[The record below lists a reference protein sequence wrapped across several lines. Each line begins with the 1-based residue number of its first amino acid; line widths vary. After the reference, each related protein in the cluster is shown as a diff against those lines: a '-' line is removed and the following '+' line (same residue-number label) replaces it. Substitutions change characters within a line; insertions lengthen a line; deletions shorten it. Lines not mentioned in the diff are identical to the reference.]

1 MNSKLKALLPH
12 IIAIAVFIG
21 LSSIYFSPLFDGNA
35 LRQSDVKQFQGMAK
49 EIVDY
54 RLMNDNKEPLWSN
67 SMFGGMPAYQVSVS
81 HDSNVLIYVDR
92 IIKLGLPTP
101 VGILFVAMLGF
112 YIFALCLKINP
123 WLGIL
128 GAIGFGFSTINILY
142 LAGGHITKV
151 NAIIYMAP
159 ALGGMLLAF
168 RGKWL
173 LGSAVFGLFLGLN
186 ITANHLQMTYY
197 FAFLLVAV
205 AIGESIRLLIQKEVI
220 TLGKT
225 IGALAVATVLGV
237 LPAASNLLTTLE
249 YSEYTT
255 RGTTDLT
262 IKPKNPTNVQEKEG
276 LNKNY
281 ILEYNFGP
289 GEFLSILAPNAKGER
304 GEYLGNDEEAMLNVD
319 GQYAEQIAQMNR
331 YWGGQS
337 FTGGAFYFGAAMI
350 AFFLLGLILL
360 KDNLKWPFLAISILA
375 ILLAS
380 NDPGGINDF
389 FINKFPMYN
398 KFRDSKMI
406 LVLLQVMIPALGVL
420 FLDRF
425 FKGLQLLK
433 NNKIITLNDKNQSFR
448 KLIRNGDGA
457 KIAGVCKG
465 ISENLKLNVNLVR
478 ALFLI
483 FSFIT
488 FGLSIVIYFIFWS
501 VLPSVNFE
509 NDQKIEGLI
518 GGKKFVV
525 SVAGIIILLI
535 AILYIIPSLSGS
547 FISAEEVKMFA
558 QAGKSQDPAQ
568 VTFVNGLKGELINT
582 RIGLYKGDMGRAL
595 LLVILACGI
604 VLASVYTKISH
615 FLISLVAIA
624 VVAFDNISVSKRYLN
639 NEEEGGVYKNYEPID
654 AAAFPSLPALADNRI
669 LASEMESVPNF
680 ATKVSELQSKMVES
694 IQYKQITDEPTRR
707 AFAAFGVLSLNTNY
721 RVLSFSNPF
730 AETTTSYFHKS
741 IGGYHG
747 AKLKRYQ
754 EIADFYI
761 FDEMNRINK
770 EISMAKN
777 VKLQAYGMAGLV
789 TNENA
794 KQVFDTIQINEIAVT
809 DSNAVLNMLNTKYLV
824 LDRTKEPIKNLNANG
839 AAWFVG
845 KMKIVNS
852 SNQEMKSLEGLNSKE
867 EAIFNQNDFASIALK
882 SSYSKDSTATI
893 RLTNYGTNVLKY
905 SSNSKTELPAIFS
918 EVYYP
923 EGWNC
928 YVDGKQIES
937 FRANYILRGAIIP
950 AGKHNIEW
958 KFEPASYIKGSRYA
972 SIFSI
977 LNLLLFLGALA
988 WEGKSMV
995 NKTEEKV
1002 K

>member
-173 LGSAVFGLFLGLN
+173 LGSAIFGLFLGLN

-205 AIGESIRLLIQKEVI
+205 AFGEAIRLLIQKEI
-220 TLGKT
+220 LTLGKT
-225 IGALAVATVLGV
+225 VVALTVATVLGV

-249 YSEYTT
+249 YSEFTT

-350 AFFLLGLILL
+350 GFFLLGLILL

-380 NDPGGINDF
+380 NDPGGINNF

-425 FKGLQLLK
+425 FKKEGIIGDK
-433 NNKIITLNDKNQSFR
+433 KIWLYAT
-448 KLIRNGDGA
+448 GG
-457 KIAGVCKG
+457 
-465 ISENLKLNVNLVR
+465 
-478 ALFLI
+478 
-483 FSFIT
+483 IT
-488 FGLSIVIYFIFWS
+488 F
-501 VLPSVNFE
+501 
-509 NDQKIEGLI
+509 
-518 GGKKFVV
+518 
-525 SVAGIIILLI
+525 LI

-604 VLASVYTKISH
+604 VLASVYTKVSH

-639 NEEEGGVYKNYEPID
+639 NEEEGGIYKSYEPID
-654 AAAFPSLPALADNRI
+654 AAAFPTLPALADNRI
-669 LASEMESVPNF
+669 LASEMGSVPNF
-680 ATKVSELQSKMVES
+680 ASKVSELQSKMVES
-694 IQYKQITDEPTRR
+694 IQYKQITDEQTRR

-777 VKLQAYGMAGLV
+777 MKLQVYGMNGMV

-824 LDRTKEPIKNLNANG
+824 LDRTKEPIKNVNANG

-852 SNQEMKSLEGLNSKE
+852 SNEEMKSLEGLNSKE
-867 EAIFNQNDFASIALK
+867 EAIFNKKEFPSIALK
-882 SSYSKDSTATI
+882 SRYSKDSTATVK
-893 RLTNYGTNVLKY
+893 LTNYGTNVLKY
-905 SSNSKTELPAIFS
+905 SSNSTTELPAIFS

-928 YVDGKQIES
+928 YVDGEQIET
-937 FRANYILRGAIIP
+937 FRANYILRGAMIP

>member
-1 MNSKLKALLPH
+1 MNSRFKALVPH
-12 IIAIAVFIG
+12 LIAIVVFIG
-21 LSSIYFSPLFDGNA
+21 LSSIYFSPLFEGNA

-54 RLMNDNKEPLWSN
+54 RLMNEGKEPLWTN
-67 SMFGGMPAYQVSVS
+67 SMFGGMPAYQISVA

-92 IIKLGLPTP
+92 MMKLGLPTP
-101 VGILFVAMLGF
+101 VGLLFVAMLGF
-112 YIFALCLKINP
+112 YIFALCLRVNP

-128 GAIGFGFSTINILY
+128 GAIAFGFSTINILY
-142 LAGGHITKV
+142 IAGGHMTKV

-159 ALGGMLLAF
+159 ALGGMILAF

-173 LGSAVFGLFLGLN
+173 LGSILFALFLGLN

-197 FAFLLVAV
+197 LAFLLAAV

-225 IGALAVATVLGV
+225 IGALALATVIGI
-237 LPAASNLLTTLE
+237 LPSASNLLTTLE
-249 YSEYTT
+249 YSKYTT

-262 IKPKNPTNVQEKEG
+262 IKPKNPTNAQEKEG

-304 GEYLGNDEEAMLNVD
+304 GEYLGNDVVVMENVD
-319 GQYAEQIAQMNR
+319 GQYAQQIAQMNR

-337 FTGGAFYFGAAMI
+337 FTGGAFYFGAFMI

-406 LVLLQVMIPALGVL
+406 LVLLQVMVPAFGVL

-425 FKGLQLLK
+425 FKK
-433 NNKIITLNDKNQSFR
+433 
-448 KLIRNGDGA
+448 
-457 KIAGVCKG
+457 
-465 ISENLKLNVNLVR
+465 E
-478 ALFLI
+478 
-483 FSFIT
+483 
-488 FGLSIVIYFIFWS
+488 
-501 VLPSVNFE
+501 
-509 NDQKIEGLI
+509 
-518 GGKKFVV
+518 
-525 SVAGIIILLI
+525 GIIGDKKIWLYVTGGVTLLMV
-535 AILYIIPSLSGS
+535 ILYIIPSLSGS

-558 QAGKSQDPAQ
+558 QAAKSPDPAQ
-568 VTFVNGLKGELINT
+568 VSFVNGLKGELINT

-595 LLVILACGI
+595 FLVILACGI
-604 VLASVYTKISH
+604 VLASVYTKMSH
-615 FLISLVAIA
+615 LVFTGIAIA
-624 VVAFDNISVSKRYLN
+624 IVSFDNISISKRYLN
-639 NEEEGGVYKNYEPID
+639 NEEEGGVYKSYEPID
-654 AAAFPSLPALADNRI
+654 AAAFPTLPALADNRI
-669 LASEMESVPNF
+669 LANEMESVPSF
-680 ATKVSELQSKMVES
+680 ASKVSDLQSKMVES
-694 IQYKQITDEPTRR
+694 IQYKQITDEQTRS
-707 AFAAFGVLSLNTNY
+707 AIAAFGVLNLNTDY

-747 AKLKRYQ
+747 AKLKRFQ

-761 FDEMNRINK
+761 FDDLNRINR
-770 EISMAKN
+770 EIGMAKN
-777 VKLQAYGMAGLV
+777 VKLQEYGMTGIV

-794 KQVFDTIQINEIAVT
+794 KQIFDTIQIDEIAVT
-809 DSNAVLNMLNTKYLV
+809 DSNAVLNMLNTKYLIV
-824 LDRTKEPIKNLNANG
+824 DRTKNPVKNTNTNG

-845 KMKIVNS
+845 TVKLVNS
-852 SNQEMKSLEGLNSKE
+852 SNDEMKALEGLNSKN
-867 EAIFNQNDFASIALK
+867 EAIFNTKDFPSISMK
-882 SSYSKDSTATI
+882 KSYSKDSNATMK
-893 RLTNYGTNVLKY
+893 LTSYGTDILKY
-905 SSNSKTELPAIFS
+905 TSNSKTELPAIFS

-928 YVDGKQIES
+928 YVDEKQIET
-937 FRANYILRGAIIP
+937 FRVNYILRGAIIP
-950 AGKHNIEW
+950 AGKHTIEW
-958 KFEPASYIKGSRYA
+958 KFEPISYIKGSTYA

-977 LNLLLFLGALA
+977 LLLLTFFGVSGLELKKVLG
-988 WEGKSMV
+988 K
-995 NKTEEKV
+995 EEKV
-1002 K
+1002 KA

>member
-12 IIAIAVFIG
+12 IVAIAVFIG

-54 RLMNDNKEPLWSN
+54 RLINDNKEPLWSN

-92 IIKLGLPTP
+92 MMKLGLPTP

-159 ALGGMLLAF
+159 ALGGVLLAF

-173 LGSAVFGLFLGLN
+173 LGSSIFGLFLGLN

-205 AIGESIRLLIQKEVI
+205 ALGEAIRLLIQKEI
-220 TLGKT
+220 LTLGKT
-225 IGALAVATVLGV
+225 VGALAVATVFGV

-249 YSEYTT
+249 YSEFTT

-304 GEYLGNDEEAMLNVD
+304 GEYIGNDEEAMANVD

-360 KDNLKWPFLAISILA
+360 KDNLKWPFLVISILA

-425 FKGLQLLK
+425 FKK
-433 NNKIITLNDKNQSFR
+433 
-448 KLIRNGDGA
+448 
-457 KIAGVCKG
+457 
-465 ISENLKLNVNLVR
+465 E
-478 ALFLI
+478 
-483 FSFIT
+483 
-488 FGLSIVIYFIFWS
+488 
-501 VLPSVNFE
+501 
-509 NDQKIEGLI
+509 
-518 GGKKFVV
+518 
-525 SVAGIIILLI
+525 GIIGDKKIWLYATGGVTLLI
-535 AILYIIPSLSGS
+535 ASLYIIPSLSGS

-568 VTFVNGLKGELINT
+568 VTFVNGLKGELIQT

-615 FLISLVAIA
+615 LVISLVAIA

-639 NEEEGGVYKNYEPID
+639 NEEEGGIYKSYESID
-654 AAAFPSLPALADNRI
+654 AAAFPTLPALADNRI
-669 LASEMESVPNF
+669 LSNEMESVPNY
-680 ATKVSELQSKMVES
+680 ASKVSELQSKMVES
-694 IQYKQITDEPTRR
+694 IQYKQITDEQTRR

-777 VKLQAYGMAGLV
+777 VKLQAYGMTGIV

-794 KQVFDTIQINEIAVT
+794 KQVFDTIQIGKIAVT

-824 LDRTKEPIKNLNANG
+824 LDRTKEPVKNVNANG

-852 SNQEMKSLEGLNSKE
+852 SNEEMKSLEGLNSKD
-867 EAIFNQNDFASIALK
+867 EAIFNKKDFAMIAMK

-893 RLTNYGTNVLKY
+893 KLTSYGTNVLKY

-928 YVDGKQIES
+928 YVDGKLIES

-958 KFEPASYIKGSRYA
+958 KFEPVSYIKGSRYA

-977 LNLLLFLGALA
+977 LNLLLFLGTLA
-988 WEGKSMV
+988 WEGKSILS
-995 NKTEEKV
+995 KSEEEAK
-1002 K
+1002 

>member
-12 IIAIAVFIG
+12 FIAIIVFIG

-54 RLMNDNKEPLWSN
+54 RLMNEGKEPLWTN
-67 SMFGGMPAYQVSVS
+67 SMFGGMPAYQISVA

-92 IIKLGLPTP
+92 VIKLGLPTP

-112 YIFALCLKINP
+112 YIFALCLRINP

-142 LAGGHITKV
+142 LAGGHVTKV

-173 LGSAVFGLFLGLN
+173 LGSVIFGLFLGLN

-205 AIGESIRLLIQKEVI
+205 ALGEAIRLLIQKEI
-220 TLGKT
+220 LTLGKT
-225 IGALAVATVLGV
+225 VGALAVATVFGV

-289 GEFLSILAPNAKGER
+289 GEFLSIIAPNAKGER
-304 GEYLGNDEEAMLNVD
+304 GEYLGNDEEAMANVD

-337 FTGGAFYFGAAMI
+337 FTGGAFYFGATMI

-360 KDNLKWPFLAISILA
+360 KDNLKWPFLAIGILA

-406 LVLLQVMIPALGVL
+406 LVLLQVMVPALGVL

-425 FKGLQLLK
+425 FKK
-433 NNKIITLNDKNQSFR
+433 
-448 KLIRNGDGA
+448 
-457 KIAGVCKG
+457 
-465 ISENLKLNVNLVR
+465 E
-478 ALFLI
+478 
-483 FSFIT
+483 
-488 FGLSIVIYFIFWS
+488 
-501 VLPSVNFE
+501 
-509 NDQKIEGLI
+509 
-518 GGKKFVV
+518 
-525 SVAGIIILLI
+525 GIIGDKKIWLFATGGITLLI
-535 AILYIIPSLSGS
+535 AILYIIPSISGS

-558 QAGKSQDPAQ
+558 QAAKSPDPGQ
-568 VTFVNGLKGELINT
+568 VSFVNGLKVELINT

-604 VLASVYTKISH
+604 VLASVYTKVSH
-615 FLISLVAIA
+615 LVISLVAIA
-624 VVAFDNISVSKRYLN
+624 VVAFDNISVSKRYLS

-654 AAAFPSLPALADNRI
+654 AAAFPTLPALADNRI
-669 LASEMESVPNF
+669 LVSEMESVPNF
-680 ATKVSELQSKMVES
+680 ASKVSELQSKMVES
-694 IQYKQITDEPTRR
+694 IQYKQITDEQTRR

-777 VKLQAYGMAGLV
+777 VKLQAYGMSGIV

-794 KQVFDTIQINEIAVT
+794 KQVFDTIQIGEIAVT

-824 LDRTKEPIKNLNANG
+824 LDRTKEPIKNVNANG

-852 SNQEMKSLEGLNSKE
+852 SNEEMKALEGLNSKE
-867 EAIFNQNDFASIALK
+867 EAIFNKKDFASIAVN
-882 SSYSKDSTATI
+882 SSYSKDSNATI
-893 RLTNYGTNVLKY
+893 MLTNYGTNVLKY
-905 SSNSKTELPAIFS
+905 SSNSKTELPAVFS

-928 YVDGKQIES
+928 YVDGKQIET

-958 KFEPASYIKGSRYA
+958 KFEPTSYVKGSTYA

-977 LNLLLFLGALA
+977 LMLLTFFGVSGLELKKALG
-988 WEGKSMV
+988 K
-995 NKTEEKV
+995 EEEV
-1002 K
+1002 KA

>member
-1 MNSKLKALLPH
+1 MNSKFKALIPH
-12 IIAIAVFIG
+12 VVAIAVFIG
-21 LSSIYFSPLFDGNA
+21 LASIYFSPLFEGNA

-54 RLMNDNKEPLWSN
+54 RLMNEGKEPLWTN
-67 SMFGGMPAYQVSVS
+67 SMFGGMPAYQISVT

-92 IIKLGLPTP
+92 MMKLGLPTP

-112 YIFALCLKINP
+112 YIFALCLRVNP

-128 GAIGFGFSTINILY
+128 GAIAFGFSTINILY
-142 LAGGHITKV
+142 IAGGHITKV

-159 ALGGMLLAF
+159 ALGGMILAF

-173 LGSAVFGLFLGLN
+173 LGSGIFALFLGLN

-197 FAFLLVAV
+197 LAFLLAAV

-225 IGALAVATVLGV
+225 IGALALATAIGI
-237 LPAASNLLTTLE
+237 LPSASNLLTTLE
-249 YSEYTT
+249 YSNFTT

-289 GEFLSILAPNAKGER
+289 GEFLSIIAPNTKGER
-304 GEYLGNDEEAMLNVD
+304 GEYLGNDEAAMENVD
-319 GQYAEQIAQMNR
+319 SQYAQQIAQMNR

-337 FTGGAFYFGAAMI
+337 FTGGAFYFGAFMI

-406 LVLLQVMIPALGVL
+406 LVLLQVMVPALGVL

-425 FKGLQLLK
+425 LK
-433 NNKIITLNDKNQSFR
+433 KEGILGDKKIW
-448 KLIRNGDGA
+448 LIATG
-457 KIAGVCKG
+457 GV
-465 ISENLKLNVNLVR
+465 
-478 ALFLI
+478 
-483 FSFIT
+483 T
-488 FGLSIVIYFIFWS
+488 
-501 VLPSVNFE
+501 
-509 NDQKIEGLI
+509 
-518 GGKKFVV
+518 
-525 SVAGIIILLI
+525 LLI

-547 FISAEEVKMFA
+547 FISSEEVKMFA
-558 QAGKSQDPAQ
+558 QAAKSTDPTQ
-568 VTFVNGLKGELINT
+568 VSFVNGLKSELVKT
-582 RIGLYKGDMGRAL
+582 RIGLYQGDMGRAL
-595 LLVILACGI
+595 FLVILACGI
-604 VLASVYTKISH
+604 VLATVYSKVSH
-615 FLISLVAIA
+615 LLFMGIAIA
-624 VVAFDNISVSKRYLN
+624 IVAFDNISISKRYLN
-639 NEEEGGVYKNYEPID
+639 NEEEDGVYKSYEPTD
-654 AAAFPSLPALADNRI
+654 AAAFPTLPSIADNQI
-669 LASEMESVPNF
+669 LSNEAGTIANFSRKVANLQAKMAESV
-680 ATKVSELQSKMVES
+680 
-694 IQYKQITDEPTRR
+694 QYEQITDEQTRT
-707 AFAAFGVLSLNTNY
+707 AIASFGVLNLNTDY
-721 RVLSFSNPF
+721 RVLSFSNAF

-761 FDEMNRINK
+761 FDELNRINR
-770 EISMAKN
+770 EIGKAKN
-777 VKLQAYGMAGLV
+777 VKLQAYGMTGIV

-794 KQVFDTIQINEIAVT
+794 KQIFDTIQIDEIAVS
-809 DSNAVLNMLNTKYLV
+809 DSNAVLNMLNTKYLIV
-824 LDRTKEPIKNLNANG
+824 DRTKNPVKNTNTNG

-845 KMKIVNS
+845 TVKFVNS
-852 SNQEMKSLEGLNSKE
+852 SNDEMKALEGLNSKN
-867 EAIFNQNDFASIALK
+867 EAIFNSKDFPSISMKKA
-882 SSYSKDSTATI
+882 YSKDSTATI
-893 RLTNYGTNVLKY
+893 ELTSYGTDILKY
-905 SSNSKTELPAIFS
+905 SSNSKTALPAIFS

-928 YVDGKQIES
+928 YVDGKQIET

-950 AGKHNIEW
+950 AGKHAVEW
-958 KFEPASYIKGSRYA
+958 KFEPESYTKGSTYA
-972 SIFSI
+972 SIFSV
-977 LNLLLFLGALA
+977 LTLLLFLGVTGL
-988 WEGKSMV
+988 EFKNQLKS
-995 NKTEEKV
+995 EV
-1002 K
+1002 KE

>member
-1 MNSKLKALLPH
+1 MNSKFKALIPH
-12 IIAIAVFIG
+12 VVAIAVFIG
-21 LSSIYFSPLFDGNA
+21 LAAMYFSPLFDGNA

-54 RLMNDNKEPLWSN
+54 RLMNEGKEPLWTN
-67 SMFGGMPAYQVSVS
+67 SMFGGMPAYQISVT
-81 HDSNVLIYVDR
+81 HDSNVLIYLDR
-92 IIKLGLPTP
+92 MMKLGLPTP

-112 YIFALCLKINP
+112 YIFALCLRVNP

-128 GAIGFGFSTINILY
+128 GAIAFGFSSINILY
-142 LAGGHITKV
+142 IAGGHITKV

-159 ALGGMLLAF
+159 ALGGMILAF

-173 LGSAVFGLFLGLN
+173 LGSGIFALFLGLN
-186 ITANHLQMTYY
+186 VTANHLQMTYY
-197 FAFLLVAV
+197 LAFLLAAV

-225 IGALAVATVLGV
+225 IGALALATVIGI
-237 LPAASNLLTTLE
+237 LPSASNLLTTLE

-276 LNKNY
+276 LNKKY

-304 GEYLGNDEEAMLNVD
+304 GEYLGNDEAAMENVD
-319 GQYAEQIAQMNR
+319 SQYAQQIAQMNR

-337 FTGGAFYFGAAMI
+337 FTGGAFYFGAFMI

-406 LVLLQVMIPALGVL
+406 LVLLQVMVPALGVL

-425 FKGLQLLK
+425 FKKEGIIGDK
-433 NNKIITLNDKNQSFR
+433 KIWLYAT
-448 KLIRNGDGA
+448 GG
-457 KIAGVCKG
+457 
-465 ISENLKLNVNLVR
+465 
-478 ALFLI
+478 
-483 FSFIT
+483 IT
-488 FGLSIVIYFIFWS
+488 F
-501 VLPSVNFE
+501 
-509 NDQKIEGLI
+509 
-518 GGKKFVV
+518 
-525 SVAGIIILLI
+525 LI

-547 FISAEEVKMFA
+547 FISSEEVKMFV
-558 QAGKSQDPAQ
+558 QAAKSPDPAQ
-568 VTFVNGLKGELINT
+568 VSFVNGLKGELINT

-595 LLVILACGI
+595 FLVILACGI
-604 VLASVYTKISH
+604 VLASVYTKMSH
-615 FLISLVAIA
+615 LVFTGIAIA
-624 VVAFDNISVSKRYLN
+624 IVAFDTISISKRYLN
-639 NEEEGGVYKNYEPID
+639 NDEEGGVYKSYEPID
-654 AAAFPSLPALADNRI
+654 AAAFPTLPALADNRI
-669 LASEMESVPNF
+669 LANEMESVPSF
-680 ATKVSELQSKMVES
+680 ASKVSELQSKMVES
-694 IQYKQITDEPTRR
+694 IQYKQITDEQTRR
-707 AFAAFGVLSLNTNY
+707 AIASFGVLNLNTDY

-761 FDEMNRINK
+761 FDELNRINR
-770 EISMAKN
+770 EIGMAKN
-777 VKLQAYGMAGLV
+777 VKLQAYGMTGIV

-794 KQVFDTIQINEIAVT
+794 KQIFDTIQIDEIAVT
-809 DSNAVLNMLNTKYLV
+809 DSNTVLNMLNTKYLIV
-824 LDRTKEPIKNLNANG
+824 DRTKNPVKNTNTNG

-845 KMKIVNS
+845 TVKLVNS
-852 SNQEMKSLEGLNSKE
+852 SNDEMKALDGLNSKN
-867 EAIFNQNDFASIALK
+867 EAIFNTKDFPSISMKKA
-882 SSYSKDSTATI
+882 YTKDSTATI
-893 RLTNYGTNVLKY
+893 KLTSYGTNILKY
-905 SSNSKTELPAIFS
+905 TSNSKTELPAIFS

-928 YVDGKQIES
+928 YVDGKQVEI

-950 AGKHNIEW
+950 AGKHAIEW
-958 KFEPASYIKGSRYA
+958 KFEPESYTKGSTYA

-977 LNLLLFLGALA
+977 LTLLLFFGVIGFELKML
-988 WEGKSMV
+988 K
-995 NKTEEKV
+995 K
-1002 K
+1002 

>member
-1 MNSKLKALLPH
+1 MNSKFKALIPH
-12 IIAIAVFIG
+12 LVAIAVFIG
-21 LSSIYFSPLFDGNA
+21 LASMYFSPLFEGNA

-54 RLMNDNKEPLWSN
+54 RLMNEGKEPLWTN
-67 SMFGGMPAYQVSVS
+67 SMFGGMPAYQISVA

-92 IIKLGLPTP
+92 MMKLGLPTP

-112 YIFALCLKINP
+112 YIFALCLRVNP

-128 GAIGFGFSTINILY
+128 GAIAFGFSTINILY
-142 LAGGHITKV
+142 IAGGHITKV

-159 ALGGMLLAF
+159 ALGGMILAF

-173 LGSAVFGLFLGLN
+173 LGSGIFALFLGLN
-186 ITANHLQMTYY
+186 VTANHLQMTYY
-197 FAFLLVAV
+197 LAFLLAAV
-205 AIGESIRLLIQKEVI
+205 AIGESIRLLIQKEII

-225 IGALAVATVLGV
+225 VGALAVATVIGI
-237 LPAASNLLTTLE
+237 LPSASNLLTTLE

-304 GEYLGNDEEAMLNVD
+304 GEYLGNDEAAMENVD
-319 GQYAEQIAQMNR
+319 GQYAQQIAQMNR

-337 FTGGAFYFGAAMI
+337 FTGGAFYFGAFMI

-406 LVLLQVMIPALGVL
+406 LVLLQVMVPALGVL

-425 FKGLQLLK
+425 FKK
-433 NNKIITLNDKNQSFR
+433 
-448 KLIRNGDGA
+448 
-457 KIAGVCKG
+457 
-465 ISENLKLNVNLVR
+465 E
-478 ALFLI
+478 
-483 FSFIT
+483 
-488 FGLSIVIYFIFWS
+488 
-501 VLPSVNFE
+501 
-509 NDQKIEGLI
+509 
-518 GGKKFVV
+518 
-525 SVAGIIILLI
+525 GIIGDKKIWLFATGGVTLLI
-535 AILYIIPSLSGS
+535 AILYIVPSLSGS

-558 QAGKSQDPAQ
+558 QAAKSPDPAQ
-568 VTFVNGLKGELINT
+568 VSFVNGLKGELINT

-604 VLASVYTKISH
+604 VLASVYTKVSH
-615 FLISLVAIA
+615 ILISLVAIA
-624 VVAFDNISVSKRYLN
+624 VVAFDNISVSKRYLG

-654 AAAFPSLPALADNRI
+654 AAAFPTLPALADNRI
-669 LASEMESVPNF
+669 LASEMESVPDF
-680 ATKVSELQSKMVES
+680 ASKVSELQSKMVES
-694 IQYKQITDEPTRR
+694 IQYKQITNEQTRR
-707 AFAAFGVLSLNTNY
+707 AIAAFGILNLNTDY

-777 VKLQAYGMAGLV
+777 VKLQAYGMTGIV

-794 KQVFDTIQINEIAVT
+794 KQVFDTIQIGEIAVT

-824 LDRTKEPIKNLNANG
+824 LDRTKEPIKNVNANG

-852 SNQEMKSLEGLNSKE
+852 SNEEMKSLEGLNSKD
-867 EAIFNQNDFASIALK
+867 EAIFNKKDFASIAVK
-882 SSYSKDSTATI
+882 SSYSKDSSAI
-893 RLTNYGTNVLKY
+893 IKLTSYGTNVLKY

-928 YVDGKQIES
+928 YVDGKQIET
-937 FRANYILRGAIIP
+937 FRANYILRGAMIP
-950 AGKHNIEW
+950 VGKHNIEW
-958 KFEPASYIKGSRYA
+958 KFEPASYIKGSTYA

-977 LNLLLFLGALA
+977 LLLLTFFGVSGLELKKELG
-988 WEGKSMV
+988 KD
-995 NKTEEKV
+995 EEV
-1002 K
+1002 KA

>member
-173 LGSAVFGLFLGLN
+173 LGSAIFGLFLGLN

-205 AIGESIRLLIQKEVI
+205 AFGEAVRLLIRKENLS
-220 TLGKT
+220 LGKT

-249 YSEYTT
+249 YSEFTT

-350 AFFLLGLILL
+350 GFFLLGLILL

-380 NDPGGINDF
+380 NDPGGINNF

-425 FKGLQLLK
+425 FKKEGIIGDK
-433 NNKIITLNDKNQSFR
+433 KIWLYAT
-448 KLIRNGDGA
+448 GG
-457 KIAGVCKG
+457 
-465 ISENLKLNVNLVR
+465 
-478 ALFLI
+478 
-483 FSFIT
+483 IT
-488 FGLSIVIYFIFWS
+488 F
-501 VLPSVNFE
+501 
-509 NDQKIEGLI
+509 
-518 GGKKFVV
+518 
-525 SVAGIIILLI
+525 LI

-604 VLASVYTKISH
+604 VLASVYTKVSH

-639 NEEEGGVYKNYEPID
+639 NEEEGGIYKSYEPID
-654 AAAFPSLPALADNRI
+654 AAAFPTLPALADNRI
-669 LASEMESVPNF
+669 LESEMGSVPNF
-680 ATKVSELQSKMVES
+680 ASKVSELQSKMVES
-694 IQYKQITDEPTRR
+694 IQYKQITDEQTRR

-777 VKLQAYGMAGLV
+777 MKLQVYGMNGMV

-824 LDRTKEPIKNLNANG
+824 LDRTKEPIKNVNANG

-852 SNQEMKSLEGLNSKE
+852 SNEEMKSLEGLNSKE
-867 EAIFNQNDFASIALK
+867 EAIFNKKEFPSIALK
-882 SSYSKDSTATI
+882 SRYSKDSTATVK
-893 RLTNYGTNVLKY
+893 LTNYGTNILKY
-905 SSNSKTELPAIFS
+905 SSNSTTELPAIFS

-928 YVDGKQIES
+928 YVDGEQIET
-937 FRANYILRGAIIP
+937 FRANYILRGAMIP

>member
-1 MNSKLKALLPH
+1 
-12 IIAIAVFIG
+12 
-21 LSSIYFSPLFDGNA
+21 
-35 LRQSDVKQFQGMAK
+35 
-49 EIVDY
+49 
-54 RLMNDNKEPLWSN
+54 
-67 SMFGGMPAYQVSVS
+67 
-81 HDSNVLIYVDR
+81 
-92 IIKLGLPTP
+92 
-101 VGILFVAMLGF
+101 
-112 YIFALCLKINP
+112 
-123 WLGIL
+123 
-128 GAIGFGFSTINILY
+128 
-142 LAGGHITKV
+142 
-151 NAIIYMAP
+151 
-159 ALGGMLLAF
+159 
-168 RGKWL
+168 
-173 LGSAVFGLFLGLN
+173 
-186 ITANHLQMTYY
+186 
-197 FAFLLVAV
+197 
-205 AIGESIRLLIQKEVI
+205 
-220 TLGKT
+220 
-225 IGALAVATVLGV
+225 
-237 LPAASNLLTTLE
+237 
-249 YSEYTT
+249 
-255 RGTTDLT
+255 
-262 IKPKNPTNVQEKEG
+262 
-276 LNKNY
+276 
-281 ILEYNFGP
+281 
-289 GEFLSILAPNAKGER
+289 
-304 GEYLGNDEEAMLNVD
+304 
-319 GQYAEQIAQMNR
+319 MNR

-350 AFFLLGLILL
+350 GFFLLGLILL

-380 NDPGGINDF
+380 NDPGGINNF

-425 FKGLQLLK
+425 FKKEGIIGDK
-433 NNKIITLNDKNQSFR
+433 KIWLYAT
-448 KLIRNGDGA
+448 GG
-457 KIAGVCKG
+457 
-465 ISENLKLNVNLVR
+465 
-478 ALFLI
+478 
-483 FSFIT
+483 IT
-488 FGLSIVIYFIFWS
+488 F
-501 VLPSVNFE
+501 
-509 NDQKIEGLI
+509 
-518 GGKKFVV
+518 
-525 SVAGIIILLI
+525 LI

-604 VLASVYTKISH
+604 VLASVYTKVSH
-615 FLISLVAIA
+615 LVISLVAIA

-639 NEEEGGVYKNYEPID
+639 NEEEGGVYKSYEPID
-654 AAAFPSLPALADNRI
+654 AAAFPTLPALADNRI

-680 ATKVSELQSKMVES
+680 ASKVSELQSKMVES
-694 IQYKQITDEPTRR
+694 IQYKQITDEQARR

-754 EIADFYI
+754 EIADFYV

-777 VKLQAYGMAGLV
+777 MKLQVYGMNGMV

-824 LDRTKEPIKNLNANG
+824 LDRTKEPIKNVNANG
-839 AAWFVG
+839 AAWFVR

-852 SNQEMKSLEGLNSKE
+852 SNEEMKSLEGLNSKE
-867 EAIFNQNDFASIALK
+867 EAIFNKKDFASIAVK
-882 SSYSKDSTATI
+882 SSYSKDSSATI
-893 RLTNYGTNVLKY
+893 KLTNYGTNVLKY
-905 SSNSKTELPAIFS
+905 SSNSTTELPAIFS
-918 EVYYP
+918 EIYYP

-928 YVDGKQIES
+928 YVDGEQIET
-937 FRANYILRGAIIP
+937 FRANYILRGAMIP

-977 LNLLLFLGALA
+977 LNLLLFLGTLA

>member
-1 MNSKLKALLPH
+1 MNSKFKALIPH
-12 IIAIAVFIG
+12 VVAIAVFIG
-21 LSSIYFSPLFDGNA
+21 LASMYFSPLFEGNA

-54 RLMNDNKEPLWSN
+54 RLVNEGKEPLWTN
-67 SMFGGMPAYQVSVS
+67 SMFGGMPAYQISVA

-92 IIKLGLPTP
+92 MMKLGLPTP

-112 YIFALCLKINP
+112 YIFALCLRVNP

-128 GAIGFGFSTINILY
+128 GAIAFGFSTINILY
-142 LAGGHITKV
+142 IAGGHITKV

-159 ALGGMLLAF
+159 ALGGMILAF

-173 LGSAVFGLFLGLN
+173 LGSGIFALFLGLN

-197 FAFLLVAV
+197 LAFLLAAV

-225 IGALAVATVLGV
+225 IGALALATVIGI
-237 LPAASNLLTTLE
+237 LPSASNLLTTLE

-304 GEYLGNDEEAMLNVD
+304 GEYLGNDEAAMENVD
-319 GQYAEQIAQMNR
+319 SQYAQQIAQMNR

-337 FTGGAFYFGAAMI
+337 FTGGAFYFGAFMI

-406 LVLLQVMIPALGVL
+406 LVLLQVMVPALGVL

-425 FKGLQLLK
+425 FKK
-433 NNKIITLNDKNQSFR
+433 
-448 KLIRNGDGA
+448 
-457 KIAGVCKG
+457 
-465 ISENLKLNVNLVR
+465 E
-478 ALFLI
+478 
-483 FSFIT
+483 
-488 FGLSIVIYFIFWS
+488 
-501 VLPSVNFE
+501 
-509 NDQKIEGLI
+509 
-518 GGKKFVV
+518 
-525 SVAGIIILLI
+525 GIIGDKKIWLYATGGVTLLI

-558 QAGKSQDPAQ
+558 QAAKSTDPAQ

-595 LLVILACGI
+595 FLVILACGV
-604 VLASVYTKISH
+604 VLASVYTKLSH
-615 FLISLVAIA
+615 LVFTGIAIA
-624 VVAFDNISVSKRYLN
+624 IVAFDNISISKRYLN
-639 NEEEGGVYKNYEPID
+639 NEEEGGVYKSYEPID
-654 AAAFPSLPALADNRI
+654 AAAFPTLPALADNRI
-669 LASEMESVPNF
+669 LASEMESVPSF
-680 ATKVSELQSKMVES
+680 GSKVSELQSKMVES
-694 IQYKQITDEPTRR
+694 IQYKQITDEQTRR
-707 AFAAFGVLSLNTNY
+707 AIAAFGVLNLNTDY

-761 FDEMNRINK
+761 FDELNRINR
-770 EISMAKN
+770 EIGMAKN
-777 VKLQAYGMAGLV
+777 VKLQAYGMTGIV

-794 KQVFDTIQINEIAVT
+794 KQIFDTIQIDEIAVT
-809 DSNAVLNMLNTKYLV
+809 DSNAVLNMLNTKYLII
-824 LDRTKEPIKNLNANG
+824 DRTKNPVKNTNTNG

-845 KMKIVNS
+845 TVKLVNS
-852 SNQEMKSLEGLNSKE
+852 SNDEMKALEGLNSKN
-867 EAIFNQNDFASIALK
+867 EAIFNTKDFPSISMKKA
-882 SSYSKDSTATI
+882 YSKDSTATI
-893 RLTNYGTNVLKY
+893 KLTSYGTDILKY
-905 SSNSKTELPAIFS
+905 TSNSKTELPAIFS

-928 YVDGKQIES
+928 YVDGKQIET

-950 AGKHNIEW
+950 AGKHAIEW
-958 KFEPASYIKGSRYA
+958 KFEPASYTKGSTYA

-977 LNLLLFLGALA
+977 LTLLLFFGVTGLELKNQFSSSIK
-988 WEGKSMV
+988 ES
-995 NKTEEKV
+995 
-1002 K
+1002 

>member
-173 LGSAVFGLFLGLN
+173 LGSAIFGLFLGLN

-205 AIGESIRLLIQKEVI
+205 AFGEAVRLLIRKENLS
-220 TLGKT
+220 LGKT

-249 YSEYTT
+249 YSEFTT

-350 AFFLLGLILL
+350 GFFLLGLILL

-380 NDPGGINDF
+380 NDPGGINNF

-425 FKGLQLLK
+425 FKKEGIIGDK
-433 NNKIITLNDKNQSFR
+433 KIWLYAT
-448 KLIRNGDGA
+448 GG
-457 KIAGVCKG
+457 
-465 ISENLKLNVNLVR
+465 
-478 ALFLI
+478 
-483 FSFIT
+483 IT
-488 FGLSIVIYFIFWS
+488 F
-501 VLPSVNFE
+501 
-509 NDQKIEGLI
+509 
-518 GGKKFVV
+518 
-525 SVAGIIILLI
+525 LI

-604 VLASVYTKISH
+604 VLASVYTKVSH

-639 NEEEGGVYKNYEPID
+639 NEEEGGIYKSYEPID
-654 AAAFPSLPALADNRI
+654 AAAFPTLPALADNRI
-669 LASEMESVPNF
+669 LASEMGSVPNF
-680 ATKVSELQSKMVES
+680 ASKVSELQSKMVES
-694 IQYKQITDEPTRR
+694 IQYKQITDEQTRR

-777 VKLQAYGMAGLV
+777 MKLQVYGMNGMV

-824 LDRTKEPIKNLNANG
+824 LDRTKEPIKNVNANG

-852 SNQEMKSLEGLNSKE
+852 SNEEMKSLEGLNSKE
-867 EAIFNQNDFASIALK
+867 EAIFNKKEFPSIALK
-882 SSYSKDSTATI
+882 SRYSKDSTATVK
-893 RLTNYGTNVLKY
+893 LTNYGTNILKY
-905 SSNSKTELPAIFS
+905 SSNSTTELPAIFS

-928 YVDGKQIES
+928 YVDGEQIET
-937 FRANYILRGAIIP
+937 FRANYILRGAMIP

-958 KFEPASYIKGSRYA
+958 KFEPASYLKGSRYA

>member
-12 IIAIAVFIG
+12 IIAITIFLG
-21 LSSIYFSPLFDGNA
+21 LSSIYFSPLFEGYS

-54 RLMNDNKEPLWSN
+54 RLVNDNKEPLWSN

-112 YIFALCLKINP
+112 YIFALCLRINP

-142 LAGGHITKV
+142 LAGGHVTKV

-173 LGSAVFGLFLGLN
+173 FGSAIFGLFLGLN

-205 AIGESIRLLIQKEVI
+205 ALGEAIRLLIQKEII

-225 IGALAVATVLGV
+225 VGALAVAAVFGI

-249 YSEYTT
+249 YSEFTT

-276 LNKNY
+276 LNINY

-289 GEFLSILAPNAKGER
+289 GEFLSILAPNAKGEK
-304 GEYLGNDEEAMLNVD
+304 GEYLGNDEEAMENVD
-319 GQYAEQIAQMNR
+319 GQYAQQISQMNR

-337 FTGGAFYFGAAMI
+337 FTGGAFYFGATMI

-360 KDNLKWPFLAISILA
+360 KDNLKWPFLVISILA

-380 NDPGGINDF
+380 NDPSGINDF

-425 FKGLQLLK
+425 FKK
-433 NNKIITLNDKNQSFR
+433 
-448 KLIRNGDGA
+448 
-457 KIAGVCKG
+457 
-465 ISENLKLNVNLVR
+465 E
-478 ALFLI
+478 
-483 FSFIT
+483 
-488 FGLSIVIYFIFWS
+488 
-501 VLPSVNFE
+501 
-509 NDQKIEGLI
+509 
-518 GGKKFVV
+518 
-525 SVAGIIILLI
+525 GIIGDKKIWLYATGGVTLLVV
-535 AILYIIPSLSGS
+535 ALYLIPSISGS

-558 QAGKSQDPAQ
+558 EAGKSQDPAQ
-568 VTFVNGLKGELINT
+568 ISFVNGLKGELINT

-604 VLASVYTKISH
+604 VLATVYTKVSH
-615 FLISLVAIA
+615 LILSILAICL
-624 VVAFDNISVSKRYLN
+624 VAFDNISISKRYLS
-639 NEEEGGVYKNYEPID
+639 NEEEGGVYKNYEEKGLSS
-654 AAAFPSLPALADNRI
+654 FPTLPALADNTI
-669 LASEMESVPNF
+669 LMSEYNSIPQFQAKVQELAAKME
-680 ATKVSELQSKMVES
+680 TS
-694 IQYKQITDEPTRR
+694 IQYELITDEQTRK
-707 AFAAFGVLSLNTNY
+707 AIAAFGVLNLNTDF
-721 RVLSFSNPF
+721 RVLSFSNSF

-761 FDEMNRINK
+761 FDEMQRINK
-770 EISMAKN
+770 EISVLKN
-777 VKLQAYGMAGLV
+777 VKLQAYGMTGIV

-794 KQVFDTIQINEIAVT
+794 KQVFDTIQIDEIAVS
-809 DSNAVLNMLNTKYLV
+809 DSNTVLNMLNTKYLI
-824 LDRTKEPIKNLNANG
+824 LDRTKKSIRNTNANG
-839 AAWFVG
+839 EVWFVG
-845 KMKIVNS
+845 KLLAVNS
-852 SNQEMKSLEGLNSKE
+852 SNEEMIKLEGLKSKE
-867 EAIFNQNDFASIALK
+867 EAIINSKDFASISVQK
-882 SSYSKDSTATI
+882 TYSKDSSATI
-893 RLTNYGTNVLKY
+893 KMTSYGTNVLKY
-905 SSNSKTELPAIFS
+905 VSNSKSPLPAIFS
-918 EVYYP
+918 EVYYSK
-923 EGWNC
+923 GWNC
-928 YVDGKQIES
+928 YVDGTKIET

-950 AGKHNIEW
+950 AGKHAIEW
-958 KFEPASYIKGSRYA
+958 KFEPESFTKGSTYA

-977 LNLLLFLGALA
+977 LLLLSFFGVSGLELKKEFGN
-988 WEGKSMV
+988 EEQ
-995 NKTEEKV
+995 NKD
-1002 K
+1002 

>member
-1 MNSKLKALLPH
+1 MNSKFKVLIPH
-12 IIAIAVFIG
+12 VVAIAVFIG
-21 LSSIYFSPLFDGNA
+21 LASMYFSPLFEGNA

-54 RLMNDNKEPLWSN
+54 RLMNDGKEPLWTN
-67 SMFGGMPAYQVSVS
+67 SMFGGMPAYQISVA

-92 IIKLGLPTP
+92 MMKLGLPTP

-112 YIFALCLKINP
+112 YIFALCLRVNP

-128 GAIGFGFSTINILY
+128 GAIAFGFSSINILY
-142 LAGGHITKV
+142 IAGGHITKV

-159 ALGGMLLAF
+159 ALGGMILAF

-173 LGSAVFGLFLGLN
+173 LGSGIFALFLGLN

-197 FAFLLVAV
+197 LAFLLVAV
-205 AIGESIRLLIQKEVI
+205 AIGESIRLLIQKEI
-220 TLGKT
+220 LTLGKT
-225 IGALAVATVLGV
+225 IGALALATVFGI
-237 LPAASNLLTTLE
+237 LPSASNLLTTLE

-304 GEYLGNDEEAMLNVD
+304 GDYLGNDEAAMENVD
-319 GQYAEQIAQMNR
+319 SQYAQQIAQMNR

-337 FTGGAFYFGAAMI
+337 FTGGAFYFGAFMI
-350 AFFLLGLILL
+350 ALFLLGLILL
-360 KDNLKWPFLAISILA
+360 KDNLKWPFLAISILV

-425 FKGLQLLK
+425 FKK
-433 NNKIITLNDKNQSFR
+433 
-448 KLIRNGDGA
+448 
-457 KIAGVCKG
+457 
-465 ISENLKLNVNLVR
+465 E
-478 ALFLI
+478 
-483 FSFIT
+483 
-488 FGLSIVIYFIFWS
+488 
-501 VLPSVNFE
+501 
-509 NDQKIEGLI
+509 
-518 GGKKFVV
+518 
-525 SVAGIIILLI
+525 GIIGDKKIWLYATGGVTFLI

-547 FISAEEVKMFA
+547 FISADEVKMFA
-558 QAGKSQDPAQ
+558 QAAKSQDPNQ
-568 VTFVNGLKGELINT
+568 VTFVNGLKNALIET

-604 VLASVYTKISH
+604 VLASVYTKLSH
-615 FLISLVAIA
+615 FVFTGIAIA
-624 VVAFDNISVSKRYLN
+624 IVAFDNISVSKRYLN
-639 NEEEGGVYKNYEPID
+639 NEEEGGVYKSYEPID
-654 AAAFPSLPALADNRI
+654 AAAFPTLPSLADNRI
-669 LASEMESVPNF
+669 LSNEIGTVANF
-680 ATKVSELQSKMVES
+680 SAKISELQSKMLES
-694 IQYKQITDEPTRR
+694 IQYKQITDEQTRR
-707 AFAAFGVLSLNTNY
+707 AIAAFGVLNLNTDY

-754 EIADFYI
+754 EIADFYV
-761 FDEMNRINK
+761 FDELNRINR
-770 EISMAKN
+770 EIGMAKN
-777 VKLQAYGMAGLV
+777 VKLQAYGMTGIV

-794 KQVFDTIQINEIAVT
+794 KQVFDTIQIDEIAVS
-809 DSNAVLNMLNTKYLV
+809 DSNAVLNMLNTKYLIV
-824 LDRTKEPIKNLNANG
+824 DRTKNPVKNTNANG

-845 KMKIVNS
+845 TVKMVNS
-852 SNQEMKSLEGLNSKE
+852 SNDEMKALEGLNSKN
-867 EAIFNQNDFASIALK
+867 EAIFNTKDFPSIAMK
-882 SSYSKDSTATI
+882 KAYEKDSTASI
-893 RLTNYGTNVLKY
+893 KLTSYGTDVLKY
-905 SSNSKTELPAIFS
+905 SSNSRTELPAIFS

-923 EGWNC
+923 KGWNC
-928 YVDGKQIES
+928 YVDGKQIET

-950 AGKHNIEW
+950 AGKHTIEW
-958 KFEPASYIKGSRYA
+958 RFEPESYAKGSSYA

-977 LNLLLFLGALA
+977 LTLLLFFGVTGLEL
-988 WEGKSMV
+988 K
-995 NKTEEKV
+995 NKFVSSEKES
-1002 K
+1002 

>member
-1 MNSKLKALLPH
+1 
-12 IIAIAVFIG
+12 
-21 LSSIYFSPLFDGNA
+21 
-35 LRQSDVKQFQGMAK
+35 
-49 EIVDY
+49 
-54 RLMNDNKEPLWSN
+54 
-67 SMFGGMPAYQVSVS
+67 
-81 HDSNVLIYVDR
+81 
-92 IIKLGLPTP
+92 
-101 VGILFVAMLGF
+101 
-112 YIFALCLKINP
+112 
-123 WLGIL
+123 
-128 GAIGFGFSTINILY
+128 
-142 LAGGHITKV
+142 
-151 NAIIYMAP
+151 
-159 ALGGMLLAF
+159 
-168 RGKWL
+168 
-173 LGSAVFGLFLGLN
+173 
-186 ITANHLQMTYY
+186 
-197 FAFLLVAV
+197 
-205 AIGESIRLLIQKEVI
+205 
-220 TLGKT
+220 
-225 IGALAVATVLGV
+225 
-237 LPAASNLLTTLE
+237 
-249 YSEYTT
+249 
-255 RGTTDLT
+255 
-262 IKPKNPTNVQEKEG
+262 
-276 LNKNY
+276 
-281 ILEYNFGP
+281 LEYNFGP

-304 GEYLGNDEEAMLNVD
+304 GEYLGNDEEAMTNVD

-337 FTGGAFYFGAAMI
+337 FTGGAFYFGAFMI

-406 LVLLQVMIPALGVL
+406 LVLLQVMVPALGVL

-425 FKGLQLLK
+425 FKK
-433 NNKIITLNDKNQSFR
+433 
-448 KLIRNGDGA
+448 
-457 KIAGVCKG
+457 
-465 ISENLKLNVNLVR
+465 E
-478 ALFLI
+478 
-483 FSFIT
+483 
-488 FGLSIVIYFIFWS
+488 
-501 VLPSVNFE
+501 
-509 NDQKIEGLI
+509 
-518 GGKKFVV
+518 
-525 SVAGIIILLI
+525 GIIGDKKIWLYATGGVTFLI

-547 FISAEEVKMFA
+547 FISAAEVKMFA
-558 QAGKSQDPAQ
+558 QAAKSPDPAQ
-568 VTFVNGLKGELINT
+568 VSFVNGLKGELINT

-604 VLASVYTKISH
+604 VLASVYTKVSH
-615 FLISLVAIA
+615 ILISLVAIA
-624 VVAFDNISVSKRYLN
+624 VVAFDNISVSKRYLG

-654 AAAFPSLPALADNRI
+654 AAAFPTLPALADNRI
-669 LASEMESVPNF
+669 LASEMESVPDF
-680 ATKVSELQSKMVES
+680 ASKVSELQSKMVES
-694 IQYKQITDEPTRR
+694 IQYKQITNEQTRR
-707 AFAAFGVLSLNTNY
+707 AIAAFGILNLNTDY

-777 VKLQAYGMAGLV
+777 VKLQAYGMTGIV

-794 KQVFDTIQINEIAVT
+794 KQVFDTIQIGEIAVT

-852 SNQEMKSLEGLNSKE
+852 SNEEMKSLEGLNSKE
-867 EAIFNQNDFASIALK
+867 EAVFNKKDFVSIAVK
-882 SSYSKDSTATI
+882 SSYSKDSNATI
-893 RLTNYGTNVLKY
+893 KLINYGTNVLKY

-923 EGWNC
+923 AGWNC
-928 YVDGKQIES
+928 YVDGKQIET
-937 FRANYILRGAIIP
+937 FRANYILRGAMIP

-958 KFEPASYIKGSRYA
+958 KFEPASYIKGSTYA

-977 LNLLLFLGALA
+977 LLLLTFFGVSGLELKKALG
-988 WEGKSMV
+988 K
-995 NKTEEKV
+995 EEEV
-1002 K
+1002 KA

>member
-1 MNSKLKALLPH
+1 MNSKFKALIPH
-12 IIAIAVFIG
+12 VVAIAVFIG
-21 LSSIYFSPLFDGNA
+21 LASIYFSPLFEGNA

-54 RLMNDNKEPLWSN
+54 RLMNEGKEPLWTN
-67 SMFGGMPAYQVSVS
+67 SMFGGMPAYQISVA

-92 IIKLGLPTP
+92 MMKLGLPTP

-112 YIFALCLKINP
+112 YIFALCLRVNP

-128 GAIGFGFSTINILY
+128 GAIAFGFSTINILY
-142 LAGGHITKV
+142 IAGGHITKV

-173 LGSAVFGLFLGLN
+173 LGSGIFALFLGLN
-186 ITANHLQMTYY
+186 VTANHLQMTYY
-197 FAFLLVAV
+197 LAFLLAAV
-205 AIGESIRLLIQKEVI
+205 AIGESIRLLIQKEII

-225 IGALAVATVLGV
+225 IGALAVSTVIGI
-237 LPAASNLLTTLE
+237 LPSASNLLTTLE

-304 GEYLGNDEEAMLNVD
+304 GEYLGNDEEAMANVD
-319 GQYAEQIAQMNR
+319 GQYAQQIAQMNR

-337 FTGGAFYFGAAMI
+337 FTGGAFYFGAFMI

-406 LVLLQVMIPALGVL
+406 LVLLQVMVPALGVL

-425 FKGLQLLK
+425 FKK
-433 NNKIITLNDKNQSFR
+433 
-448 KLIRNGDGA
+448 
-457 KIAGVCKG
+457 
-465 ISENLKLNVNLVR
+465 E
-478 ALFLI
+478 
-483 FSFIT
+483 
-488 FGLSIVIYFIFWS
+488 
-501 VLPSVNFE
+501 
-509 NDQKIEGLI
+509 
-518 GGKKFVV
+518 
-525 SVAGIIILLI
+525 GIIGDKKIWLFATGGVTLLI
-535 AILYIIPSLSGS
+535 AILYIVPSLSGS

-558 QAGKSQDPAQ
+558 QAAKSPDPAQ
-568 VTFVNGLKGELINT
+568 VSFVNGLKGELINT

-604 VLASVYTKISH
+604 VLASVYTKVSH
-615 FLISLVAIA
+615 ILISLVAIA

-639 NEEEGGVYKNYEPID
+639 NEEEGGVYKSYEPID
-654 AAAFPSLPALADNRI
+654 AAAFPTLPALADNRI
-669 LASEMESVPNF
+669 LANEMESVPNF
-680 ATKVSELQSKMVES
+680 ASKVSELQSKMVES
-694 IQYKQITDEPTRR
+694 IQYKQITDEQTRR
-707 AFAAFGVLSLNTNY
+707 AMAAFGVLNLNTDY

-777 VKLQAYGMAGLV
+777 VKLQAYGMTGIV

-794 KQVFDTIQINEIAVT
+794 KQVFDTIQIGEIAVT
-809 DSNAVLNMLNTKYLV
+809 DSNTVLNMLNTKYLV

-852 SNQEMKSLEGLNSKE
+852 SNEEMKSLEGLNSKE
-867 EAIFNQNDFASIALK
+867 EAVFNKKDFASIAVK
-882 SSYSKDSTATI
+882 SRYSKDSSATI
-893 RLTNYGTNVLKY
+893 KLTSYGTNVLKY
-905 SSNSKTELPAIFS
+905 SSNSKTELPAVFS

-928 YVDGKQIES
+928 YVDGKQIET

-958 KFEPASYIKGSRYA
+958 KFEPASYIEGSTYA
-972 SIFSI
+972 SVFSI
-977 LNLLLFLGALA
+977 LLLLTFFGVSGLELKKALS
-988 WEGKSMV
+988 K
-995 NKTEEKV
+995 EEEV
-1002 K
+1002 KA

>member
-1 MNSKLKALLPH
+1 MNSKFKALIPH
-12 IIAIAVFIG
+12 VVAIAVFIG
-21 LSSIYFSPLFDGNA
+21 LASMYFSALFEGNA

-54 RLMNDNKEPLWSN
+54 RLMNEGKEPLWTN
-67 SMFGGMPAYQVSVS
+67 SMFGGMPAYQISVT

-92 IIKLGLPTP
+92 MMKLGLPTP

-112 YIFALCLKINP
+112 YIFALCLRVNP

-128 GAIGFGFSTINILY
+128 GAIAFGFSTINILY
-142 LAGGHITKV
+142 IAGGHITKV

-159 ALGGMLLAF
+159 ALGGMILAF

-173 LGSAVFGLFLGLN
+173 LGSGIFTLFLGLN
-186 ITANHLQMTYY
+186 VTANHLQMTYY
-197 FAFLLVAV
+197 LAFLLAAV

-225 IGALAVATVLGV
+225 IGALALATVIGI
-237 LPAASNLLTTLE
+237 LPSASNLLTTLE

-262 IKPKNPTNVQEKEG
+262 IKPKNPTNVQEMEG

-304 GEYLGNDEEAMLNVD
+304 GEYLGNDEAAMENVD
-319 GQYAEQIAQMNR
+319 SQYAQQIAQMNR

-337 FTGGAFYFGAAMI
+337 FTGGAFYFGAFMI

-360 KDNLKWPFLAISILA
+360 KDNIKWPFLAISILA

-406 LVLLQVMIPALGVL
+406 LVLLQVMVPALGVL

-425 FKGLQLLK
+425 FKKEEIIGDK
-433 NNKIITLNDKNQSFR
+433 KIWLYAT
-448 KLIRNGDGA
+448 G
-457 KIAGVCKG
+457 GVT
-465 ISENLKLNVNLVR
+465 V
-478 ALFLI
+478 
-483 FSFIT
+483 
-488 FGLSIVIYFIFWS
+488 
-501 VLPSVNFE
+501 
-509 NDQKIEGLI
+509 
-518 GGKKFVV
+518 
-525 SVAGIIILLI
+525 LI

-558 QAGKSQDPAQ
+558 QAAKSPDPAQ
-568 VTFVNGLKGELINT
+568 VSFVNGLKGELINT

-595 LLVILACGI
+595 FLVILACGI
-604 VLASVYTKISH
+604 VLASIYTKMSH
-615 FLISLVAIA
+615 LVFTGIAIA
-624 VVAFDNISVSKRYLN
+624 IVAFDNISVSKRYLN
-639 NEEEGGVYKNYEPID
+639 NEEEGGVYKSYEPID
-654 AAAFPSLPALADNRI
+654 AAAFPTLPALADNRI
-669 LASEMESVPNF
+669 LAREMESVPSF
-680 ATKVSELQSKMVES
+680 GSKVSELQSKMVES
-694 IQYKQITDEPTRR
+694 IQYKQITNEQTRR
-707 AFAAFGVLSLNTNY
+707 AIAAFGVLNLNTDY

-761 FDEMNRINK
+761 FDELNRINR
-770 EISMAKN
+770 EIGLAKN
-777 VKLQAYGMAGLV
+777 VKLQAYGMTGIV

-794 KQVFDTIQINEIAVT
+794 KQIFDTIQIDEIAVT
-809 DSNAVLNMLNTKYLV
+809 DSNAVLNMLNTKYLIV
-824 LDRTKEPIKNLNANG
+824 DRTKNPVKNTNTNG

-845 KMKIVNS
+845 TVKLVNS
-852 SNQEMKSLEGLNSKE
+852 SNDEMKALEGLNSKN
-867 EAIFNQNDFASIALK
+867 EAIFNTKDFPSISMKKA
-882 SSYSKDSTATI
+882 YSKDSNATI
-893 RLTNYGTNVLKY
+893 KLTSYGTDILKY
-905 SSNSKTELPAIFS
+905 TSNSKTELPAIFS

-928 YVDGKQIES
+928 YVDGKQIET

-950 AGKHNIEW
+950 AGKHVIEW
-958 KFEPASYIKGSRYA
+958 KFEPESYTKGSTYA

-977 LNLLLFLGALA
+977 LTLLLFFGVTGLELKNQFSSSIK
-988 WEGKSMV
+988 ES
-995 NKTEEKV
+995 
-1002 K
+1002 

>member
-1 MNSKLKALLPH
+1 MNSKFKVLIPH
-12 IIAIAVFIG
+12 VVAIAVFIG
-21 LSSIYFSPLFDGNA
+21 LASMYFSPLFEGNA

-54 RLMNDNKEPLWSN
+54 RLMNDGKEPLWTN
-67 SMFGGMPAYQVSVS
+67 SMFGGMPAYQISVA

-92 IIKLGLPTP
+92 MMKLGLPTP

-112 YIFALCLKINP
+112 YIFALCLRVNP

-128 GAIGFGFSTINILY
+128 GAIAFGFSTINILY
-142 LAGGHITKV
+142 IAGGHITKV

-159 ALGGMLLAF
+159 ALGGMILAF

-173 LGSAVFGLFLGLN
+173 LGSAIFALFLGLN

-197 FAFLLVAV
+197 LAFLLVAV
-205 AIGESIRLLIQKEVI
+205 AIGESIRLLIQKEI
-220 TLGKT
+220 LTLGKT
-225 IGALAVATVLGV
+225 IGALALATVIGI
-237 LPAASNLLTTLE
+237 LPSASNLLTTLE

-304 GEYLGNDEEAMLNVD
+304 GDYLGNDEAAMENVD
-319 GQYAEQIAQMNR
+319 SQYAQQIAQMNR

-337 FTGGAFYFGAAMI
+337 FTGGAFYFGAFMI
-350 AFFLLGLILL
+350 ALFLLGLILL

-425 FKGLQLLK
+425 FKK
-433 NNKIITLNDKNQSFR
+433 
-448 KLIRNGDGA
+448 
-457 KIAGVCKG
+457 
-465 ISENLKLNVNLVR
+465 E
-478 ALFLI
+478 
-483 FSFIT
+483 
-488 FGLSIVIYFIFWS
+488 
-501 VLPSVNFE
+501 
-509 NDQKIEGLI
+509 
-518 GGKKFVV
+518 
-525 SVAGIIILLI
+525 GIIGDKKIWLYATGGVTFLI

-547 FISAEEVKMFA
+547 FISVDEVKMFA
-558 QAGKSQDPAQ
+558 QAAKSQDPNQ
-568 VTFVNGLKGELINT
+568 VTFVNGLKNALVET

-604 VLASVYTKISH
+604 VLASVYTKLSH
-615 FLISLVAIA
+615 FVFTGIAIA
-624 VVAFDNISVSKRYLN
+624 IVAFDNISVSKRYLN
-639 NEEEGGVYKNYEPID
+639 NEEEGGVYKSYEPID
-654 AAAFPSLPALADNRI
+654 AAAFPTLPSLADNRI
-669 LASEMESVPNF
+669 LSNEIGTVANF
-680 ATKVSELQSKMVES
+680 SAKISELQSKMLES
-694 IQYKQITDEPTRR
+694 IQYKLITDEQTRR
-707 AFAAFGVLSLNTNY
+707 AIAAFGVLNLNTDY

-754 EIADFYI
+754 EIADFYV
-761 FDEMNRINK
+761 FDELNRINR
-770 EISMAKN
+770 EIGMAKN
-777 VKLQAYGMAGLV
+777 VKLQAYGMTGIV

-794 KQVFDTIQINEIAVT
+794 KQVFDTIQIDEIAVS
-809 DSNAVLNMLNTKYLV
+809 DSNAVLNMLNTKYLIV
-824 LDRTKEPIKNLNANG
+824 DRTKNPVKNTNANG

-845 KMKIVNS
+845 TVKMVNS
-852 SNQEMKSLEGLNSKE
+852 SNDEMKALEGLNSKN
-867 EAIFNQNDFASIALK
+867 EAIFNTKDFPSIAMK
-882 SSYSKDSTATI
+882 KAYEKDSTASI
-893 RLTNYGTNVLKY
+893 KLTSYGTDILKY
-905 SSNSKTELPAIFS
+905 SSNSRTELPAIFS

-923 EGWNC
+923 KGWNC
-928 YVDGKQIES
+928 YVDGKQIET

-950 AGKHNIEW
+950 AGKHTIEW
-958 KFEPASYIKGSRYA
+958 KFEPESFTKGSIYA

-977 LNLLLFLGALA
+977 LTLLLFFGVTGLEL
-988 WEGKSMV
+988 K
-995 NKTEEKV
+995 NKFVSSEKES
-1002 K
+1002 

>member
-1 MNSKLKALLPH
+1 MNSKFKALIPN
-12 IIAIAVFIG
+12 IVAIAVFIG
-21 LSSIYFSPLFDGNA
+21 LASMYFSPLFDGNA

-81 HDSNVLIYVDR
+81 HDSNVLIYIDR
-92 IIKLGLPTP
+92 MMKLGLPTP

-112 YIFALCLKINP
+112 YIFALCLRVNP

-128 GAIGFGFSTINILY
+128 GAIAFGFSTINILY
-142 LAGGHITKV
+142 IAGGHITKV

-159 ALGGMLLAF
+159 ALGGMILAF

-173 LGSAVFGLFLGLN
+173 LGSGIFAMFLGLN

-197 FAFLLVAV
+197 LAFLLAAV
-205 AIGESIRLLIQKEVI
+205 AIGESIRLLIQKEII

-225 IGALAVATVLGV
+225 IGALAVATVIGI
-237 LPAASNLLTTLE
+237 LPSASNLLTTLE

-304 GEYLGNDEEAMLNVD
+304 GEYLGNDEEAMVNVD

-337 FTGGAFYFGAAMI
+337 FTGGAFYFGAFMI

-406 LVLLQVMIPALGVL
+406 LVLLQVMVPALGVL

-425 FKGLQLLK
+425 FKK
-433 NNKIITLNDKNQSFR
+433 
-448 KLIRNGDGA
+448 
-457 KIAGVCKG
+457 
-465 ISENLKLNVNLVR
+465 E
-478 ALFLI
+478 
-483 FSFIT
+483 
-488 FGLSIVIYFIFWS
+488 
-501 VLPSVNFE
+501 
-509 NDQKIEGLI
+509 
-518 GGKKFVV
+518 
-525 SVAGIIILLI
+525 GIIGDKKIWLYATGGVTFLI

-568 VTFVNGLKGELINT
+568 VTFVNGLKGALIET
-582 RIGLYKGDMGRAL
+582 RIGLYKSDMGRAL

-604 VLASVYTKISH
+604 VLASVYTKVSH
-615 FLISLVAIA
+615 LIISLVAIA
-624 VVAFDNISVSKRYLN
+624 IVAFDNISVSKRYMN
-639 NEEEGGVYKNYEPID
+639 NEEVGGVYKSYEPID
-654 AAAFPSLPALADNRI
+654 AAAFPTLPALADNRI

-680 ATKVSELQSKMVES
+680 ASKVSELQSKMVES
-694 IQYKQITDEPTRR
+694 IQYKQITDEQTRR
-707 AFAAFGVLSLNTNY
+707 AIAAFGILNLNTDY
-721 RVLSFSNPF
+721 RVLTFSNPF

-777 VKLQAYGMAGLV
+777 IKLQAYGMTGIV

-794 KQVFDTIQINEIAVT
+794 KQIFDTIQIGEIAVT
-809 DSNAVLNMLNTKYLV
+809 DSNTVLNMLNTKYLV
-824 LDRTKEPIKNLNANG
+824 LDRTKEPIKNMNANG
-839 AAWFVG
+839 AAWFVE

-852 SNQEMKSLEGLNSKE
+852 SNEEMKSLEGLNSKD
-867 EAIFNQNDFASIALK
+867 EAIFNKKDFASITVK
-882 SSYSKDSTATI
+882 SSYSKDSSATI
-893 RLTNYGTNVLKY
+893 KLTSYGTNVLKY

-918 EVYYP
+918 EIYYP

-928 YVDGKQIES
+928 YVDGKQIET
-937 FRANYILRGAIIP
+937 FRANYILRGALIP
-950 AGKHNIEW
+950 AGKHIIEW
-958 KFEPASYIKGSRYA
+958 KFEPASYIKGSYYA
-972 SIFSI
+972 SVFSI
-977 LNLLLFLGALA
+977 LLLLTFFGVSGLELMKALG
-988 WEGKSMV
+988 KV
-995 NKTEEKV
+995 EEVKV
-1002 K
+1002 

>member
-1 MNSKLKALLPH
+1 MNSKFKVLIPH
-12 IIAIAVFIG
+12 VVAIAVFIG
-21 LSSIYFSPLFDGNA
+21 LASMYFSPLFEGNA

-54 RLMNDNKEPLWSN
+54 RLMNDGKEPLWTN
-67 SMFGGMPAYQVSVS
+67 SMFGGMPAYQISVA

-92 IIKLGLPTP
+92 MMKLGLPTP

-112 YIFALCLKINP
+112 YIFALCLRVNP

-128 GAIGFGFSTINILY
+128 GAIAFGFSTINILY
-142 LAGGHITKV
+142 IAGGHITKV

-159 ALGGMLLAF
+159 ALGGMILAF

-173 LGSAVFGLFLGLN
+173 LGSAIFALFLGLN

-197 FAFLLVAV
+197 LAFLLVAV
-205 AIGESIRLLIQKEVI
+205 AIGESIRLLIQKEI
-220 TLGKT
+220 LTLGKT
-225 IGALAVATVLGV
+225 IGALALATVIGI
-237 LPAASNLLTTLE
+237 LPSASNLLTTLE

-304 GEYLGNDEEAMLNVD
+304 GDYLGNDEAAMENVD
-319 GQYAEQIAQMNR
+319 SQYAQQIAQMNR

-337 FTGGAFYFGAAMI
+337 FTGGAFYFGAFMI
-350 AFFLLGLILL
+350 ALFLLGLILL
-360 KDNLKWPFLAISILA
+360 KDNLKWPFLAISILV

-425 FKGLQLLK
+425 FKK
-433 NNKIITLNDKNQSFR
+433 
-448 KLIRNGDGA
+448 
-457 KIAGVCKG
+457 
-465 ISENLKLNVNLVR
+465 E
-478 ALFLI
+478 
-483 FSFIT
+483 
-488 FGLSIVIYFIFWS
+488 
-501 VLPSVNFE
+501 
-509 NDQKIEGLI
+509 
-518 GGKKFVV
+518 
-525 SVAGIIILLI
+525 GIIGDKKIWLYATGGVTFLI

-547 FISAEEVKMFA
+547 FISADEVKMFA
-558 QAGKSQDPAQ
+558 QAAKSQDPNQ
-568 VTFVNGLKGELINT
+568 VTFVNGLKNALIET

-604 VLASVYTKISH
+604 VLASVYTKLSH
-615 FLISLVAIA
+615 FVFTGIAIA
-624 VVAFDNISVSKRYLN
+624 IVAFDNISVSKRYLN
-639 NEEEGGVYKNYEPID
+639 NEEEGGVYKSYEPID
-654 AAAFPSLPALADNRI
+654 AAAFPTLPSLADNRI
-669 LASEMESVPNF
+669 LSNEIGTVANF
-680 ATKVSELQSKMVES
+680 SAKISELQSKMLES
-694 IQYKQITDEPTRR
+694 IQYKQITDEQTRR
-707 AFAAFGVLSLNTNY
+707 AIAAFGVLNLNTDY

-754 EIADFYI
+754 EIADFYV
-761 FDEMNRINK
+761 FDELNRINR
-770 EISMAKN
+770 EIGMAKN
-777 VKLQAYGMAGLV
+777 VKLQAYGMTGIV

-794 KQVFDTIQINEIAVT
+794 KQVFDTIQIDEIAVS
-809 DSNAVLNMLNTKYLV
+809 DSNAVLNMLNTKYLIV
-824 LDRTKEPIKNLNANG
+824 DRTKNPVKNTNANG

-845 KMKIVNS
+845 TVKMVNS
-852 SNQEMKSLEGLNSKE
+852 SNDEMKALEGLNSKN
-867 EAIFNQNDFASIALK
+867 EAIFNKKDFPSIAMK
-882 SSYSKDSTATI
+882 KAYEKDSTASI
-893 RLTNYGTNVLKY
+893 KLTSYGTDVLKY
-905 SSNSKTELPAIFS
+905 SSNSRTELPAIFS

-923 EGWNC
+923 KGWNC
-928 YVDGKQIES
+928 YVDGKQIET

-950 AGKHNIEW
+950 AGKHTIEW
-958 KFEPASYIKGSRYA
+958 KFEPESFTKGSSYA

-977 LNLLLFLGALA
+977 LTLLLFFGVTGLEL
-988 WEGKSMV
+988 K
-995 NKTEEKV
+995 NKFVSSEKES
-1002 K
+1002 

>member
-12 IIAIAVFIG
+12 IVAIAVFIG

-54 RLMNDNKEPLWSN
+54 RLINDNKEPLWSN

-92 IIKLGLPTP
+92 MMKLGLPTP

-159 ALGGMLLAF
+159 ALGGVLLAF

-173 LGSAVFGLFLGLN
+173 LGSSIFGLFLGLN

-205 AIGESIRLLIQKEVI
+205 ALGEAIRLLIQKDI
-220 TLGKT
+220 LTLGKT
-225 IGALAVATVLGV
+225 VGALAVATVFGV

-249 YSEYTT
+249 YSEFTT

-304 GEYLGNDEEAMLNVD
+304 GEYIGNDEEAMANVD

-360 KDNLKWPFLAISILA
+360 KDNLKWPFLVISILA

-425 FKGLQLLK
+425 FKK
-433 NNKIITLNDKNQSFR
+433 
-448 KLIRNGDGA
+448 
-457 KIAGVCKG
+457 
-465 ISENLKLNVNLVR
+465 E
-478 ALFLI
+478 
-483 FSFIT
+483 
-488 FGLSIVIYFIFWS
+488 
-501 VLPSVNFE
+501 
-509 NDQKIEGLI
+509 
-518 GGKKFVV
+518 
-525 SVAGIIILLI
+525 GIIGDKKIWLYATGGVTLLI
-535 AILYIIPSLSGS
+535 ASLYIIPSLSGS

-568 VTFVNGLKGELINT
+568 VTFVNGLKGELIQT

-595 LLVILACGI
+595 LLVVLACGI

-615 FLISLVAIA
+615 LVISLVAIA

-639 NEEEGGVYKNYEPID
+639 NEEEGGIYKSYEPID
-654 AAAFPSLPALADNRI
+654 AAAFPTLPALADNRI
-669 LASEMESVPNF
+669 LSNEMESVPNY
-680 ATKVSELQSKMVES
+680 ASKVSELQSKMVES
-694 IQYKQITDEPTRR
+694 IQYKQITDEQTRR

-761 FDEMNRINK
+761 FDEINRINK

-777 VKLQAYGMAGLV
+777 VKLQAYGMTGIV

-794 KQVFDTIQINEIAVT
+794 KQVFDTIQIGEIAVT

-824 LDRTKEPIKNLNANG
+824 LDRTKEPIKNVNANG

-845 KMKIVNS
+845 NMKIVNS
-852 SNQEMKSLEGLNSKE
+852 SNEEMKSLEGLNSKN
-867 EAIFNQNDFASIALK
+867 EAIFNKKDFAMIAMK

-893 RLTNYGTNVLKY
+893 NLTSYGTNVLKY

-928 YVDGKQIES
+928 YVDGKLIES

-958 KFEPASYIKGSRYA
+958 KFEPVSYIKGSRYA

-977 LNLLLFLGALA
+977 LNLLLFLGTLA
-988 WEGKSMV
+988 WEGKSILS
-995 NKTEEKV
+995 KSEEEAK
-1002 K
+1002 

>member
-1 MNSKLKALLPH
+1 MNSKFKALIPH
-12 IIAIAVFIG
+12 LVAIAVFIG
-21 LSSIYFSPLFDGNA
+21 LASMYFSPLFEGNA

-54 RLMNDNKEPLWSN
+54 RLMNEGKEPLWTN
-67 SMFGGMPAYQVSVS
+67 SMFGGMPAYQISVT

-92 IIKLGLPTP
+92 MMKLGLPTP

-112 YIFALCLKINP
+112 YIFALCLRVNP

-128 GAIGFGFSTINILY
+128 GAIAFGFSTINILY
-142 LAGGHITKV
+142 IAGGHITKV
-151 NAIIYMAP
+151 NAIVYMAP
-159 ALGGMLLAF
+159 ALGGMILAF

-173 LGSAVFGLFLGLN
+173 LGSGIFALFLGLN

-197 FAFLLVAV
+197 LAFLLAAV

-225 IGALAVATVLGV
+225 IGALALATVIGI
-237 LPAASNLLTTLE
+237 LPSASNLLTTLE
-249 YSEYTT
+249 YSEHTT

-304 GEYLGNDEEAMLNVD
+304 GEYLGNDEAAMENVD
-319 GQYAEQIAQMNR
+319 SQYAQQIAQMNR

-337 FTGGAFYFGAAMI
+337 FTGGAFYFGAFMI

-406 LVLLQVMIPALGVL
+406 LVLLQVMVPALGVL

-425 FKGLQLLK
+425 FKK
-433 NNKIITLNDKNQSFR
+433 
-448 KLIRNGDGA
+448 
-457 KIAGVCKG
+457 
-465 ISENLKLNVNLVR
+465 E
-478 ALFLI
+478 
-483 FSFIT
+483 
-488 FGLSIVIYFIFWS
+488 
-501 VLPSVNFE
+501 
-509 NDQKIEGLI
+509 
-518 GGKKFVV
+518 
-525 SVAGIIILLI
+525 GIIGDKKIWLYATGGVTLLI
-535 AILYIIPSLSGS
+535 AILYIIPTLSGS

-558 QAGKSQDPAQ
+558 QAAKSPDPAQ
-568 VTFVNGLKGELINT
+568 VSFVNGLKGELINT

-595 LLVILACGI
+595 FLVILACGI
-604 VLASVYTKISH
+604 VLASVYTKMSH
-615 FLISLVAIA
+615 FVFSGIAIA
-624 VVAFDNISVSKRYLN
+624 IVAFDNISISKRYLN
-639 NEEEGGVYKNYEPID
+639 NEEEGGVYKSYEPID
-654 AAAFPSLPALADNRI
+654 AAAFPTLPALADNRI
-669 LASEMESVPNF
+669 LASEMESVPSF
-680 ATKVSELQSKMVES
+680 ASKVSELQSKMVES
-694 IQYKQITDEPTRR
+694 IQYKQITDEQTRR
-707 AFAAFGVLSLNTNY
+707 AIAAFGILNLNTNY

-761 FDEMNRINK
+761 FDELNRINR
-770 EISMAKN
+770 EIGMAKN
-777 VKLQAYGMAGLV
+777 VKLQAYGMTGIV

-794 KQVFDTIQINEIAVT
+794 KQIFDTIQIDEIAVT
-809 DSNAVLNMLNTKYLV
+809 DSNAVLNMLNTKYLIV
-824 LDRTKEPIKNLNANG
+824 DRTKNPVKNTNTNG
-839 AAWFVG
+839 AVWFVG
-845 KMKIVNS
+845 SVKLVNS
-852 SNQEMKSLEGLNSKE
+852 SNDEMKALEGLNSKN
-867 EAIFNQNDFASIALK
+867 EAIFNTKDFPSISMKKA
-882 SSYSKDSTATI
+882 YSKDSNATI
-893 RLTNYGTNVLKY
+893 KLTSYGTNVLKY

-928 YVDGKQIES
+928 YVDGKQIET

-950 AGKHNIEW
+950 AGKHTIEW
-958 KFEPASYIKGSRYA
+958 KFEPESYTKGSTYA

-977 LNLLLFLGALA
+977 LTLLLFFGVIGLELKNQLNSSTK
-988 WEGKSMV
+988 ES
-995 NKTEEKV
+995 
-1002 K
+1002 

>member
-101 VGILFVAMLGF
+101 VGILFLAMLGF
-112 YIFALCLKINP
+112 YIFALCLRINP

-173 LGSAVFGLFLGLN
+173 LGSAIFGLFLGLN

-197 FAFLLVAV
+197 FAFLSVAV
-205 AIGESIRLLIQKEVI
+205 AFGEAIRLLIQKEI
-220 TLGKT
+220 LTLGKT
-225 IGALAVATVLGV
+225 VVALTVATVLGV

-249 YSEYTT
+249 YSEFTT

-304 GEYLGNDEEAMLNVD
+304 GEYIGNDEEAMLNVD

-488 FGLSIVIYFIFWS
+488 FGLSIVIYFIFCS
-501 VLPSVNFE
+501 
-509 NDQKIEGLI
+509 
-518 GGKKFVV
+518 
-525 SVAGIIILLI
+525 
-535 AILYIIPSLSGS
+535 
-547 FISAEEVKMFA
+547 
-558 QAGKSQDPAQ
+558 
-568 VTFVNGLKGELINT
+568 IN
-582 RIGLYKGDMGRAL
+582 A
-595 LLVILACGI
+595 
-604 VLASVYTKISH
+604 
-615 FLISLVAIA
+615 
-624 VVAFDNISVSKRYLN
+624 KRY
-639 NEEEGGVYKNYEPID
+639 I
-654 AAAFPSLPALADNRI
+654 
-669 LASEMESVPNF
+669 
-680 ATKVSELQSKMVES
+680 
-694 IQYKQITDEPTRR
+694 
-707 AFAAFGVLSLNTNY
+707 
-721 RVLSFSNPF
+721 
-730 AETTTSYFHKS
+730 
-741 IGGYHG
+741 
-747 AKLKRYQ
+747 
-754 EIADFYI
+754 
-761 FDEMNRINK
+761 
-770 EISMAKN
+770 
-777 VKLQAYGMAGLV
+777 
-789 TNENA
+789 
-794 KQVFDTIQINEIAVT
+794 
-809 DSNAVLNMLNTKYLV
+809 
-824 LDRTKEPIKNLNANG
+824 
-839 AAWFVG
+839 
-845 KMKIVNS
+845 
-852 SNQEMKSLEGLNSKE
+852 
-867 EAIFNQNDFASIALK
+867 
-882 SSYSKDSTATI
+882 
-893 RLTNYGTNVLKY
+893 
-905 SSNSKTELPAIFS
+905 
-918 EVYYP
+918 
-923 EGWNC
+923 
-928 YVDGKQIES
+928 
-937 FRANYILRGAIIP
+937 
-950 AGKHNIEW
+950 
-958 KFEPASYIKGSRYA
+958 
-972 SIFSI
+972 
-977 LNLLLFLGALA
+977 
-988 WEGKSMV
+988 
-995 NKTEEKV
+995 
-1002 K
+1002 

>member
-1 MNSKLKALLPH
+1 MNSKFKALIPH
-12 IIAIAVFIG
+12 VVAIAVFIG
-21 LSSIYFSPLFDGNA
+21 LASIYFSPLFEGNA

-54 RLMNDNKEPLWSN
+54 RLMNEGKEPLWTN
-67 SMFGGMPAYQVSVS
+67 SMFGGMPAYQISVT

-92 IIKLGLPTP
+92 MMKLGLPTP

-112 YIFALCLKINP
+112 YIFALCLRVNP

-128 GAIGFGFSTINILY
+128 GAIAFGFSTINILY
-142 LAGGHITKV
+142 IAGGHITKV

-159 ALGGMLLAF
+159 ALGGMILAF

-173 LGSAVFGLFLGLN
+173 LGSGIFALFLGLN
-186 ITANHLQMTYY
+186 VTANHLQMTYY
-197 FAFLLVAV
+197 LAFLLAAV

-225 IGALAVATVLGV
+225 IGALALATVIGI
-237 LPAASNLLTTLE
+237 LPSASNLLTTLE

-304 GEYLGNDEEAMLNVD
+304 GEYLGNDEAAMENVD
-319 GQYAEQIAQMNR
+319 SQYAQQIAQMNR

-337 FTGGAFYFGAAMI
+337 FTGGAFYFGAFMI

-406 LVLLQVMIPALGVL
+406 LVLLQVMVPALGVL

-425 FKGLQLLK
+425 FKK
-433 NNKIITLNDKNQSFR
+433 
-448 KLIRNGDGA
+448 
-457 KIAGVCKG
+457 
-465 ISENLKLNVNLVR
+465 E
-478 ALFLI
+478 
-483 FSFIT
+483 
-488 FGLSIVIYFIFWS
+488 
-501 VLPSVNFE
+501 
-509 NDQKIEGLI
+509 
-518 GGKKFVV
+518 
-525 SVAGIIILLI
+525 GIIGDKKIWLYATGGVTFLI
-535 AILYIIPSLSGS
+535 AILYIIPTLSGS

-558 QAGKSQDPAQ
+558 QAAKSPDPNQ
-568 VTFVNGLKGELINT
+568 ITFVNGLKGELINT
-582 RIGLYKGDMGRAL
+582 RIGLYKGDIGRAL
-595 LLVILACGI
+595 FLVILACGI
-604 VLASVYTKISH
+604 VLASVYTKMSY
-615 FLISLVAIA
+615 LVFTGIAIA
-624 VVAFDNISVSKRYLN
+624 IVAFDNISISKRYLN
-639 NEEEGGVYKNYEPID
+639 NEEEGGVYKSYEPID
-654 AAAFPSLPALADNRI
+654 AAAFPTLPALADNRI
-669 LASEMESVPNF
+669 LASEMESVPSF
-680 ATKVSELQSKMVES
+680 GSKVSELQSKMVES
-694 IQYKQITDEPTRR
+694 IQYKQITDEQTRR
-707 AFAAFGVLSLNTNY
+707 AIAAFGVLNLNTDY

-761 FDEMNRINK
+761 FDELNRINR
-770 EISMAKN
+770 EIGMAKN
-777 VKLQAYGMAGLV
+777 VKLQAYGMTGIV

-794 KQVFDTIQINEIAVT
+794 KQIFDTIQIDEIAVT
-809 DSNAVLNMLNTKYLV
+809 DSNAVLNMLNTKYLIV
-824 LDRTKEPIKNLNANG
+824 DRTKNPVKNTNTNG

-845 KMKIVNS
+845 TVKLVNS
-852 SNQEMKSLEGLNSKE
+852 SNDEMKALEGLNSKN
-867 EAIFNQNDFASIALK
+867 EAIFNTKDFPSISMK
-882 SSYSKDSTATI
+882 KVYSKDSNATI
-893 RLTNYGTNVLKY
+893 KLTSYGTDILKY
-905 SSNSKTELPAIFS
+905 TSNSKTELPAIFS

-928 YVDGKQIES
+928 YVDGKQIET

-950 AGKHNIEW
+950 AGKHAIEW
-958 KFEPASYIKGSRYA
+958 KFEPESYTKGSTYA

-977 LNLLLFLGALA
+977 LTLLLFFGVTGLELKNQLSSSKK
-988 WEGKSMV
+988 ES
-995 NKTEEKV
+995 
-1002 K
+1002 

>member
-1 MNSKLKALLPH
+1 MNSKFKVLIPH
-12 IIAIAVFIG
+12 VVAIAVFIG
-21 LSSIYFSPLFDGNA
+21 LASMYFSPLFEGNA

-54 RLMNDNKEPLWSN
+54 RLMNDGKEPLWTN
-67 SMFGGMPAYQVSVS
+67 SMFGGMPAYQISVA

-92 IIKLGLPTP
+92 MMKLGLPTP

-112 YIFALCLKINP
+112 YIFALCLRVNP

-128 GAIGFGFSTINILY
+128 GAIAFGFSTINILY
-142 LAGGHITKV
+142 IAGGHITKV
-151 NAIIYMAP
+151 NAIVYMAP
-159 ALGGMLLAF
+159 ALGGMILAF

-173 LGSAVFGLFLGLN
+173 LGSGIFALFLGLN

-197 FAFLLVAV
+197 LAFLLVAV
-205 AIGESIRLLIQKEVI
+205 AIGESIRLLIQKEI
-220 TLGKT
+220 LTLGKT
-225 IGALAVATVLGV
+225 IGALALATVIGI
-237 LPAASNLLTTLE
+237 LPSASNLLTTLE

-304 GEYLGNDEEAMLNVD
+304 GDYLGNDEAAMENVD
-319 GQYAEQIAQMNR
+319 SQYAQQIAQMNR

-337 FTGGAFYFGAAMI
+337 FTGGAFYFGAFMI
-350 AFFLLGLILL
+350 ALFLLGLILL

-425 FKGLQLLK
+425 FKK
-433 NNKIITLNDKNQSFR
+433 
-448 KLIRNGDGA
+448 
-457 KIAGVCKG
+457 
-465 ISENLKLNVNLVR
+465 E
-478 ALFLI
+478 
-483 FSFIT
+483 
-488 FGLSIVIYFIFWS
+488 
-501 VLPSVNFE
+501 
-509 NDQKIEGLI
+509 
-518 GGKKFVV
+518 
-525 SVAGIIILLI
+525 GIIGDKKIWLYATGGVTFLI

-547 FISAEEVKMFA
+547 FISADEVKMFA
-558 QAGKSQDPAQ
+558 QAAKSQDPNQ
-568 VTFVNGLKGELINT
+568 VTFVNGLKNALIET

-604 VLASVYTKISH
+604 VLASVYTKLSH
-615 FLISLVAIA
+615 FVFTGIAIA
-624 VVAFDNISVSKRYLN
+624 IVAFDNISVSKRYLN
-639 NEEEGGVYKNYEPID
+639 NEEEGGVYKSYEPID
-654 AAAFPSLPALADNRI
+654 AAAFPTLPSLADNRI
-669 LASEMESVPNF
+669 LSNEIGTVANF
-680 ATKVSELQSKMVES
+680 SAKISELQSKMIES
-694 IQYKQITDEPTRR
+694 IQYKQITDEQTRR
-707 AFAAFGVLSLNTNY
+707 AIAAFGVLNLNTDY

-754 EIADFYI
+754 EIADFYV
-761 FDEMNRINK
+761 FDELNRINR
-770 EISMAKN
+770 EIGMAKN
-777 VKLQAYGMAGLV
+777 VKLQAYGMTGIV

-794 KQVFDTIQINEIAVT
+794 KQVFDTIQIDEIAVS
-809 DSNAVLNMLNTKYLV
+809 DSNAVLNMLNTKYLIV
-824 LDRTKEPIKNLNANG
+824 DRTKNPVKNTNANG

-845 KMKIVNS
+845 TIKMVNS
-852 SNQEMKSLEGLNSKE
+852 SNDEMKALEGLNSKN
-867 EAIFNQNDFASIALK
+867 EAIFNTKDFPSIAMK
-882 SSYSKDSTATI
+882 KAYEKDSTASI
-893 RLTNYGTNVLKY
+893 KLTSYGTDVLKY
-905 SSNSKTELPAIFS
+905 SSNSRTELPAIFS

-923 EGWNC
+923 KGWNC
-928 YVDGKQIES
+928 YVDGKQIET
-937 FRANYILRGAIIP
+937 FRANYILRGALIP
-950 AGKHNIEW
+950 AGKHTIEW
-958 KFEPASYIKGSRYA
+958 KFEPESYAKGSSYA

-977 LNLLLFLGALA
+977 LTLLLFFGVTGLEL
-988 WEGKSMV
+988 K
-995 NKTEEKV
+995 NKFISSEKES
-1002 K
+1002 

>member
-1 MNSKLKALLPH
+1 MNSKFKALIPH
-12 IIAIAVFIG
+12 VVAIAVFIG
-21 LSSIYFSPLFDGNA
+21 LASMYFSPLFEGNA

-54 RLMNDNKEPLWSN
+54 RLTNEGKEPLWTN
-67 SMFGGMPAYQVSVS
+67 SMFGGMPAYQISVT

-92 IIKLGLPTP
+92 MMKLGLPTP

-112 YIFALCLKINP
+112 YIFALCLRVNP

-128 GAIGFGFSTINILY
+128 GAIAFGFSTINILY
-142 LAGGHITKV
+142 IAGGHITKV

-159 ALGGMLLAF
+159 ALGGMILAF

-173 LGSAVFGLFLGLN
+173 LGSGIFALFLGLN
-186 ITANHLQMTYY
+186 VTANHLQMTYY
-197 FAFLLVAV
+197 LAFLLAAV

-225 IGALAVATVLGV
+225 IGALALATVIGI
-237 LPAASNLLTTLE
+237 LPSASNLLTTLE

-304 GEYLGNDEEAMLNVD
+304 GEYLGNDEVAMENVD
-319 GQYAEQIAQMNR
+319 SQYAQQIAQMNR

-337 FTGGAFYFGAAMI
+337 FTGGAFYFGAFMI

-406 LVLLQVMIPALGVL
+406 LVLLQVMVPALGVL

-425 FKGLQLLK
+425 FKK
-433 NNKIITLNDKNQSFR
+433 
-448 KLIRNGDGA
+448 
-457 KIAGVCKG
+457 
-465 ISENLKLNVNLVR
+465 E
-478 ALFLI
+478 
-483 FSFIT
+483 
-488 FGLSIVIYFIFWS
+488 
-501 VLPSVNFE
+501 
-509 NDQKIEGLI
+509 
-518 GGKKFVV
+518 
-525 SVAGIIILLI
+525 GIIGDKKIWLYATGGVTLLI

-558 QAGKSQDPAQ
+558 QAAKSPDPAQ
-568 VTFVNGLKGELINT
+568 VSFVNGLKGELINT

-595 LLVILACGI
+595 FLVILACGI
-604 VLASVYTKISH
+604 VLASVYTKMSH
-615 FLISLVAIA
+615 LVFTGIAIA
-624 VVAFDNISVSKRYLN
+624 IVAFDNISISKRYLN
-639 NEEEGGVYKNYEPID
+639 NEEEGGVYKSYEPID
-654 AAAFPSLPALADNRI
+654 AAAYPTLPALADNQI
-669 LASEMESVPNF
+669 LASEMESVPSF
-680 ATKVSELQSKMVES
+680 GSKVSELQSKMVES
-694 IQYKQITDEPTRR
+694 IQYKQIKDEQTRR
-707 AFAAFGVLSLNTNY
+707 AIAAFGVLNLNTDY

-761 FDEMNRINK
+761 FDELNRINR
-770 EISMAKN
+770 EIGMAKN
-777 VKLQAYGMAGLV
+777 VKLQAYGMTGIV

-794 KQVFDTIQINEIAVT
+794 KQIFDTIQIDEIAVS
-809 DSNAVLNMLNTKYLV
+809 DSNAVLNMLNTKYLIV
-824 LDRTKEPIKNLNANG
+824 DRTKNPVKNTNTNG

-845 KMKIVNS
+845 TVKLVNS
-852 SNQEMKSLEGLNSKE
+852 SNDEMKALEGLNSKN
-867 EAIFNQNDFASIALK
+867 EAIFNTKDFPSISMK
-882 SSYSKDSTATI
+882 KTYSKDSTATI
-893 RLTNYGTNVLKY
+893 KLTSYGTDILKY

-928 YVDGKQIES
+928 YVDGKQIET

-950 AGKHNIEW
+950 AGKHAIEW
-958 KFEPASYIKGSRYA
+958 KFEPASYTKGSTYA

-977 LNLLLFLGALA
+977 LTLLLFFGVTGLELKNQFSSSIK
-988 WEGKSMV
+988 ES
-995 NKTEEKV
+995 
-1002 K
+1002 

>member
-173 LGSAVFGLFLGLN
+173 LGSAIFGLFLGLN

-205 AIGESIRLLIQKEVI
+205 AFGEAVRLLIRKENLS
-220 TLGKT
+220 LGKT

-249 YSEYTT
+249 YSEFTT

-350 AFFLLGLILL
+350 GFFLLGLILL

-380 NDPGGINDF
+380 NDPGGINNF

-425 FKGLQLLK
+425 FKKEGIIGDK
-433 NNKIITLNDKNQSFR
+433 KIWLYAT
-448 KLIRNGDGA
+448 GG
-457 KIAGVCKG
+457 
-465 ISENLKLNVNLVR
+465 
-478 ALFLI
+478 
-483 FSFIT
+483 IT
-488 FGLSIVIYFIFWS
+488 F
-501 VLPSVNFE
+501 
-509 NDQKIEGLI
+509 
-518 GGKKFVV
+518 
-525 SVAGIIILLI
+525 LI

-604 VLASVYTKISH
+604 VLASVYTKVSH

-639 NEEEGGVYKNYEPID
+639 NEEEGGIYKSYEPID
-654 AAAFPSLPALADNRI
+654 AAAFPTLPALADNRI
-669 LASEMESVPNF
+669 LASEMGSVSNF
-680 ATKVSELQSKMVES
+680 ASKVSELQSKMVES
-694 IQYKQITDEPTRR
+694 IQYKQITDEQTRR

-777 VKLQAYGMAGLV
+777 MKLQVYGMNGMV

-824 LDRTKEPIKNLNANG
+824 FDRTKEPIKNVNANG

-852 SNQEMKSLEGLNSKE
+852 SNEEMKSLEGLNSKE
-867 EAIFNQNDFASIALK
+867 EAIFNKKEFPSIALK
-882 SSYSKDSTATI
+882 SRYSKDSTATVK
-893 RLTNYGTNVLKY
+893 LTNYGTNVLKY
-905 SSNSKTELPAIFS
+905 SSNSTTELPAIFS

-928 YVDGKQIES
+928 YVDGEQIET
-937 FRANYILRGAIIP
+937 FRANYILRGAMIP

-958 KFEPASYIKGSRYA
+958 KFEPASYLKGSRYA

>member
-1 MNSKLKALLPH
+1 MNSKFKALIPH
-12 IIAIAVFIG
+12 VVAIAVFIG

-92 IIKLGLPTP
+92 MMKLGLPTP

-112 YIFALCLKINP
+112 YIFALCLRVNP

-128 GAIGFGFSTINILY
+128 GAIAFGFSTINILY
-142 LAGGHITKV
+142 IAGGHITKV

-173 LGSAVFGLFLGLN
+173 LGSGIFALFLGLN
-186 ITANHLQMTYY
+186 VTANHLQMTYY
-197 FAFLLVAV
+197 LAFLLAAV
-205 AIGESIRLLIQKEVI
+205 AIGESIRLLIQKEII

-225 IGALAVATVLGV
+225 IGALAVATVIGI
-237 LPAASNLLTTLE
+237 LPSASNLLTTLE

-304 GEYLGNDEEAMLNVD
+304 GEYLGNDEEAMANVD
-319 GQYAEQIAQMNR
+319 GQYAQQIAQMNR

-337 FTGGAFYFGAAMI
+337 FTGGAFYFGAFMI

-406 LVLLQVMIPALGVL
+406 LVLLQVMVPALGVL

-425 FKGLQLLK
+425 FKK
-433 NNKIITLNDKNQSFR
+433 
-448 KLIRNGDGA
+448 
-457 KIAGVCKG
+457 
-465 ISENLKLNVNLVR
+465 E
-478 ALFLI
+478 
-483 FSFIT
+483 
-488 FGLSIVIYFIFWS
+488 
-501 VLPSVNFE
+501 
-509 NDQKIEGLI
+509 
-518 GGKKFVV
+518 
-525 SVAGIIILLI
+525 GIIGDKKIWLFATGGVTLLI
-535 AILYIIPSLSGS
+535 AILYIVPSLSGS
-547 FISAEEVKMFA
+547 FISAEEVRMFA
-558 QAGKSQDPAQ
+558 QAAKSPDPAQ
-568 VTFVNGLKGELINT
+568 VSFVNGLKGELINT

-604 VLASVYTKISH
+604 VLASVYTKVSH
-615 FLISLVAIA
+615 LIISLVAIA

-639 NEEEGGVYKNYEPID
+639 NEEEGGVYKSYEPID
-654 AAAFPSLPALADNRI
+654 AAAFPTLPALADNRI

-680 ATKVSELQSKMVES
+680 ASKVSELQSKMVES
-694 IQYKQITDEPTRR
+694 IQYKQITDEQTRR
-707 AFAAFGVLSLNTNY
+707 AIAAFGVLNLNTDY

-777 VKLQAYGMAGLV
+777 VKLQAYGMTGIV

-794 KQVFDTIQINEIAVT
+794 KQVFDTIQIDEIAFT

-852 SNQEMKSLEGLNSKE
+852 SNEEMKSLEGLNSKE
-867 EAIFNQNDFASIALK
+867 EAVFNKKDFASIAVK
-882 SSYSKDSTATI
+882 SRYSKDSSATI
-893 RLTNYGTNVLKY
+893 KLTSYGTNVLKY
-905 SSNSKTELPAIFS
+905 SSNSKTELPAVFS

-928 YVDGKQIES
+928 YVDGKQIET

-950 AGKHNIEW
+950 PGKHSIEW
-958 KFEPASYIKGSRYA
+958 KFEPASYIEGSTYA
-972 SIFSI
+972 SVFSI
-977 LNLLLFLGALA
+977 LLLLTFFGVSGLELKKALS
-988 WEGKSMV
+988 K
-995 NKTEEKV
+995 EEEV
-1002 K
+1002 KA

>member
-12 IIAIAVFIG
+12 IVAIAVFIG

-54 RLMNDNKEPLWSN
+54 RLINDNKEPLWSN

-92 IIKLGLPTP
+92 MMKLGLPTP

-159 ALGGMLLAF
+159 ALGGVLLAF

-173 LGSAVFGLFLGLN
+173 LGSSIFGLFLGLN

-205 AIGESIRLLIQKEVI
+205 ALGEAIRLLIQKDI
-220 TLGKT
+220 LTLGKT
-225 IGALAVATVLGV
+225 VGALAVATVFGV

-249 YSEYTT
+249 YSEFTT

-304 GEYLGNDEEAMLNVD
+304 GEYIGNDEEAMANVD

-360 KDNLKWPFLAISILA
+360 KDNLKWPFLVISILA

-425 FKGLQLLK
+425 FKK
-433 NNKIITLNDKNQSFR
+433 
-448 KLIRNGDGA
+448 
-457 KIAGVCKG
+457 
-465 ISENLKLNVNLVR
+465 E
-478 ALFLI
+478 
-483 FSFIT
+483 
-488 FGLSIVIYFIFWS
+488 
-501 VLPSVNFE
+501 
-509 NDQKIEGLI
+509 
-518 GGKKFVV
+518 
-525 SVAGIIILLI
+525 GIIGDKKIWLYATGGVTLLI
-535 AILYIIPSLSGS
+535 ASLYIIPSLSGS

-568 VTFVNGLKGELINT
+568 VTFVNGLKGELIQT

-595 LLVILACGI
+595 LLVVLACGI

-615 FLISLVAIA
+615 LVISLVAIA

-639 NEEEGGVYKNYEPID
+639 NEEEGGIYKSYEPID
-654 AAAFPSLPALADNRI
+654 AAAFPTLPALADNRI
-669 LASEMESVPNF
+669 LSNEMESVPNY
-680 ATKVSELQSKMVES
+680 ASKVSELQSKMVES
-694 IQYKQITDEPTRR
+694 IQYKQITDEQTRR

-777 VKLQAYGMAGLV
+777 VKLQAYGMTGIV

-794 KQVFDTIQINEIAVT
+794 KQVFDTIQIGKIAVT

-824 LDRTKEPIKNLNANG
+824 LDRTKEPIKNVNANG

-852 SNQEMKSLEGLNSKE
+852 SNEEMKSLEGLNSKD
-867 EAIFNQNDFASIALK
+867 EAIFNKKDFAMIAMK

-893 RLTNYGTNVLKY
+893 NLTSYGTNVLKY

-928 YVDGKQIES
+928 YVDGKLIES

-950 AGKHNIEW
+950 AGKHNIDW
-958 KFEPASYIKGSRYA
+958 KFEPVSYIKGSRYA

-977 LNLLLFLGALA
+977 LNLLLFLGTLA
-988 WEGKSMV
+988 WEGKSILS
-995 NKTEEKV
+995 KSEEEAK
-1002 K
+1002 

>member
-1 MNSKLKALLPH
+1 MNSKFKALIPH
-12 IIAIAVFIG
+12 VVAIAVFIG
-21 LSSIYFSPLFDGNA
+21 LASMYFSPLFEGNA

-54 RLMNDNKEPLWSN
+54 RLMNEGKEPLWTN
-67 SMFGGMPAYQVSVS
+67 SMFGGMPAYQISVT

-92 IIKLGLPTP
+92 MMKLGLPTP

-112 YIFALCLKINP
+112 YIFALCLRVNP

-128 GAIGFGFSTINILY
+128 GAIAFGFSTINILY
-142 LAGGHITKV
+142 IAGGHITKV

-159 ALGGMLLAF
+159 ALGGMILAF

-173 LGSAVFGLFLGLN
+173 LGSGIFALFLGLN
-186 ITANHLQMTYY
+186 VTANHLQMTYY
-197 FAFLLVAV
+197 LAFLLAAV

-225 IGALAVATVLGV
+225 IGSLALATVIGI
-237 LPAASNLLTTLE
+237 LPSASNLLTTLE

-262 IKPKNPTNVQEKEG
+262 IKPKNPTNVQEMEG

-304 GEYLGNDEEAMLNVD
+304 GEYLGNDEAAMENVD
-319 GQYAEQIAQMNR
+319 SQYAQQIAQMNR

-337 FTGGAFYFGAAMI
+337 FTGGAFYFGAFMI

-360 KDNLKWPFLAISILA
+360 KDNIKWPFLAISILA

-406 LVLLQVMIPALGVL
+406 LVLLQVMVPALGVL

-425 FKGLQLLK
+425 FKK
-433 NNKIITLNDKNQSFR
+433 
-448 KLIRNGDGA
+448 
-457 KIAGVCKG
+457 
-465 ISENLKLNVNLVR
+465 E
-478 ALFLI
+478 
-483 FSFIT
+483 
-488 FGLSIVIYFIFWS
+488 
-501 VLPSVNFE
+501 
-509 NDQKIEGLI
+509 
-518 GGKKFVV
+518 
-525 SVAGIIILLI
+525 GIIGDKKIWLYATGGVTVLI

-558 QAGKSQDPAQ
+558 QAAKSPDPAQ
-568 VTFVNGLKGELINT
+568 VSFVNGLKGELINT

-595 LLVILACGI
+595 FLVILACGI
-604 VLASVYTKISH
+604 VLASVYTKMSH
-615 FLISLVAIA
+615 LVFTGIAIA
-624 VVAFDNISVSKRYLN
+624 IVAFDTISISKRYLN
-639 NEEEGGVYKNYEPID
+639 NEEEGGVYKSYEPID
-654 AAAFPSLPALADNRI
+654 AAAFPTLPALADNRI

-680 ATKVSELQSKMVES
+680 GSKVSELQSKMVES
-694 IQYKQITDEPTRR
+694 IQYKQITDEQTRR
-707 AFAAFGVLSLNTNY
+707 AIAAFGVLNLNTDY

-761 FDEMNRINK
+761 FDELNRINR
-770 EISMAKN
+770 EIGMAKN
-777 VKLQAYGMAGLV
+777 VKLQAYGMTGIV

-794 KQVFDTIQINEIAVT
+794 KQIFDTIQIDEIAVT
-809 DSNAVLNMLNTKYLV
+809 DSNAVLNMLNTKYLIV
-824 LDRTKEPIKNLNANG
+824 DRTKNPVKNTNTNG

-845 KMKIVNS
+845 TVKLVNS
-852 SNQEMKSLEGLNSKE
+852 SNDEMKALEGLNSKNE
-867 EAIFNQNDFASIALK
+867 TIFNTKDFPSISMK
-882 SSYSKDSTATI
+882 KVYSKDSTATI
-893 RLTNYGTNVLKY
+893 KLTSYGTNVLKY

-928 YVDGKQIES
+928 YVDGKQVET

-950 AGKHNIEW
+950 AGKHAIEW
-958 KFEPASYIKGSRYA
+958 KFEPESYTKGSTYA

-977 LNLLLFLGALA
+977 LTLLLFFGVTGLELKNQFSSSIK
-988 WEGKSMV
+988 ES
-995 NKTEEKV
+995 
-1002 K
+1002 

>member
-1 MNSKLKALLPH
+1 MNSKFKALIPH
-12 IIAIAVFIG
+12 VVAIAVFIG
-21 LSSIYFSPLFDGNA
+21 LAAMYFSPLFDGNA

-54 RLMNDNKEPLWSN
+54 RLMNEGKDPLWTN
-67 SMFGGMPAYQVSVS
+67 SMFGGMPAYQISVT

-92 IIKLGLPTP
+92 MMKLGLPTP

-112 YIFALCLKINP
+112 YIFALCLRVNP

-128 GAIGFGFSTINILY
+128 GAIAFGFSSINILY
-142 LAGGHITKV
+142 IAGGHITKV

-159 ALGGMLLAF
+159 ALGGMILAF

-173 LGSAVFGLFLGLN
+173 LGSGIFALFFGLN

-197 FAFLLVAV
+197 LAFLLAAV
-205 AIGESIRLLIQKEVI
+205 AIGESIRLLIQKEFI

-225 IGALAVATVLGV
+225 IGALALASVIGI
-237 LPAASNLLTTLE
+237 LPSASNLLTTLE

-304 GEYLGNDEEAMLNVD
+304 GEYLGNDEAAMENVD
-319 GQYAEQIAQMNR
+319 SQYAQQIAQMNR

-337 FTGGAFYFGAAMI
+337 FTGGAFYFGAFMI

-406 LVLLQVMIPALGVL
+406 LVLLQVMVPALGVL

-425 FKGLQLLK
+425 FKKEGIIGDK
-433 NNKIITLNDKNQSFR
+433 KIWLYAT
-448 KLIRNGDGA
+448 GG
-457 KIAGVCKG
+457 
-465 ISENLKLNVNLVR
+465 
-478 ALFLI
+478 
-483 FSFIT
+483 IT
-488 FGLSIVIYFIFWS
+488 F
-501 VLPSVNFE
+501 
-509 NDQKIEGLI
+509 
-518 GGKKFVV
+518 
-525 SVAGIIILLI
+525 LI

-547 FISAEEVKMFA
+547 FISAEEVKMFV
-558 QAGKSQDPAQ
+558 QAAKSPDPAQ
-568 VTFVNGLKGELINT
+568 VSFVNGLKGELINT

-595 LLVILACGI
+595 FLVILACGI

-615 FLISLVAIA
+615 LVFTGIAIA
-624 VVAFDNISVSKRYLN
+624 IVAFDTISISKRYLN
-639 NEEEGGVYKNYEPID
+639 NEEEGGVYKSYEPID
-654 AAAFPSLPALADNRI
+654 AAAFPTLPALADNRI
-669 LASEMESVPNF
+669 LASEMESVPSF
-680 ATKVSELQSKMVES
+680 GSKVSELQSKMVES
-694 IQYKQITDEPTRR
+694 IQYKQITDEQTRR
-707 AFAAFGVLSLNTNY
+707 AIAAFGVLNLNTDY

-761 FDEMNRINK
+761 FDELNRINR
-770 EISMAKN
+770 EIGMAKN
-777 VKLQAYGMAGLV
+777 VKLQAYGMTGIV

-794 KQVFDTIQINEIAVT
+794 KQIFDTIQIDEIAVT
-809 DSNAVLNMLNTKYLV
+809 DSNAVLNMLNTKYLIV
-824 LDRTKEPIKNLNANG
+824 DRTKNPVKNTNTNG

-845 KMKIVNS
+845 TVKLVNS
-852 SNQEMKSLEGLNSKE
+852 SNDEMKALDGLNSKNE
-867 EAIFNQNDFASIALK
+867 SIFNTKDFPSISMKKA
-882 SSYSKDSTATI
+882 YTKDSTATI
-893 RLTNYGTNVLKY
+893 KLTSYGTNILKY
-905 SSNSKTELPAIFS
+905 TSNSKTELPAIFS

-928 YVDGKQIES
+928 YVDGKQVEI

-950 AGKHNIEW
+950 AGKHAIEW
-958 KFEPASYIKGSRYA
+958 KFEPESYTKGSTYA

-977 LNLLLFLGALA
+977 LTLLLFLGVIGFEL
-988 WEGKSMV
+988 KML
-995 NKTEEKV
+995 KK
-1002 K
+1002 

>member
-1 MNSKLKALLPH
+1 MNSKFKVLIPH
-12 IIAIAVFIG
+12 IVAIAVFIG
-21 LSSIYFSPLFDGNA
+21 LASMYFSPLFEENA

-54 RLMNDNKEPLWSN
+54 RLVNEGKEPLWTN
-67 SMFGGMPAYQVSVS
+67 SMFGGMPAYQVSVA

-92 IIKLGLPTP
+92 MMKLGLPTP

-112 YIFALCLKINP
+112 YIFALCLRVNP

-128 GAIGFGFSTINILY
+128 GAIAFGFSTINILY

-159 ALGGMLLAF
+159 ALGGMILAF

-173 LGSAVFGLFLGLN
+173 LGSGIFALFLGLN
-186 ITANHLQMTYY
+186 VTANHLQMTYY
-197 FAFLLVAV
+197 LAFLLAAV
-205 AIGESIRLLIQKEVI
+205 AIGESIRLLIQKEII

-225 IGALAVATVLGV
+225 IGALAVSTVIGI
-237 LPAASNLLTTLE
+237 LPSASNLLTTLE

-289 GEFLSILAPNAKGER
+289 GEFLSIVNPSVKGER
-304 GEYLGNDEEAMLNVD
+304 NLKDNQYYTIGQDENAMKSVD
-319 GQYAEQIAQMNR
+319 GMYVQQVAQMNH

-337 FTGGAFYFGAAMI
+337 ISGGAFYFGVVMF
-350 AFFLLGLILL
+350 AFFVLGLILL
-360 KDNLKWPFLAISILA
+360 KDNLKWPFLAIGILA

-406 LVLLQVMIPALGVL
+406 LVLLQVIIPALGVL

-425 FKGLQLLK
+425 FKK
-433 NNKIITLNDKNQSFR
+433 
-448 KLIRNGDGA
+448 
-457 KIAGVCKG
+457 
-465 ISENLKLNVNLVR
+465 E
-478 ALFLI
+478 
-483 FSFIT
+483 
-488 FGLSIVIYFIFWS
+488 
-501 VLPSVNFE
+501 
-509 NDQKIEGLI
+509 
-518 GGKKFVV
+518 
-525 SVAGIIILLI
+525 GIIGDKKIWLYVSGGVVFI
-535 AILYIIPSLSGS
+535 GIILYAVPTISGS
-547 FISAEEVKMFA
+547 FLSADEISQFNQELKSVK
-558 QAGKSQDPAQ
+558 DPNQ
-568 VTFVNGLKGELINT
+568 ISDLNGLKQALVET
-582 RIGLYKGDMGRAL
+582 RIEIYKADMFRSL
-595 LLVILACGI
+595 ILVILACGI
-604 VLASVYTKISH
+604 VLASVYTKVSHLIISM
-615 FLISLVAIA
+615 VAIA
-624 VVAFDNISVSKRYLN
+624 VVAFDNISVSKRYLG

-654 AAAFPSLPALADNRI
+654 AAAFPTLPALADNRI
-669 LASEMESVPNF
+669 LASEMESVPDF
-680 ATKVSELQSKMVES
+680 ASKVSELQSKMVES
-694 IQYKQITDEPTRR
+694 IQYKQITNEQTRR
-707 AFAAFGVLSLNTNY
+707 AIAAFGILNLNTDY

-777 VKLQAYGMAGLV
+777 VKLQAYGMTGIV

-794 KQVFDTIQINEIAVT
+794 KQVFDTIQIGEIAVT

-824 LDRTKEPIKNLNANG
+824 LDRTKEPIKNVNANG

-845 KMKIVNS
+845 TVQLVNS
-852 SNQEMKSLEGLNSKE
+852 SNDEMKALEGLNSKN
-867 EAIFNQNDFASIALK
+867 EAIFNTKDFPSISMKKA
-882 SSYSKDSTATI
+882 YSKDSTATI
-893 RLTNYGTNVLKY
+893 KLTSYGTDILKY

-928 YVDGKQIES
+928 YVDGKQIET
-937 FRANYILRGAIIP
+937 FRANYILRGALIP

-958 KFEPASYIKGSRYA
+958 KFEPDSYIKGSTYA

-977 LNLLLFLGALA
+977 LLLLTFFGVSGLELKKELG
-988 WEGKSMV
+988 KD
-995 NKTEEKV
+995 EEV
-1002 K
+1002 KA

>member
-12 IIAIAVFIG
+12 IVAIAVFIG

-54 RLMNDNKEPLWSN
+54 RLINDNKEPLWSN

-92 IIKLGLPTP
+92 MMKLGLPTP

-173 LGSAVFGLFLGLN
+173 LGSSIFGLFLGLN

-205 AIGESIRLLIQKEVI
+205 ALGEAIRLLIQKEVL

-225 IGALAVATVLGV
+225 VGALAVATVFGV

-249 YSEYTT
+249 YSEFTT

-304 GEYLGNDEEAMLNVD
+304 GEYIGNDEEAMANVD

-360 KDNLKWPFLAISILA
+360 KDNLKWPFLVISILA

-425 FKGLQLLK
+425 FKK
-433 NNKIITLNDKNQSFR
+433 
-448 KLIRNGDGA
+448 
-457 KIAGVCKG
+457 
-465 ISENLKLNVNLVR
+465 E
-478 ALFLI
+478 
-483 FSFIT
+483 
-488 FGLSIVIYFIFWS
+488 
-501 VLPSVNFE
+501 
-509 NDQKIEGLI
+509 
-518 GGKKFVV
+518 
-525 SVAGIIILLI
+525 GIIGNKKVWLYATSGVTFLI

-568 VTFVNGLKGELINT
+568 VTFVNGLKGELIQT

-615 FLISLVAIA
+615 LVISLVAIA

-639 NEEEGGVYKNYEPID
+639 NEEEGGIYKSYEPID
-654 AAAFPSLPALADNRI
+654 AAAFPTLPALADNRI
-669 LASEMESVPNF
+669 LSNEMKSVPNF
-680 ATKVSELQSKMVES
+680 ASKVSELQSKMVES
-694 IQYKQITDEPTRR
+694 IQYKQITDEQTRR

-777 VKLQAYGMAGLV
+777 VKLQAYGMTGIV

-794 KQVFDTIQINEIAVT
+794 KQVFDTIQIGKIAVT

-824 LDRTKEPIKNLNANG
+824 LDRTKEPVKNVNANG

-852 SNQEMKSLEGLNSKE
+852 SNEEMKSLEGLNSKD
-867 EAIFNQNDFASIALK
+867 EAIFNQKDFASIAVK
-882 SSYSKDSTATI
+882 SSYSKDSSATI
-893 RLTNYGTNVLKY
+893 KLTNYETNVLKY

-928 YVDGKQIES
+928 YVDGKLIET
-937 FRANYILRGAIIP
+937 FRANYILRGAFIP

-977 LNLLLFLGALA
+977 LNLLLFLGTLA
-988 WEGKSMV
+988 WEGKSILS
-995 NKTEEKV
+995 KSEEEEAK
-1002 K
+1002 